1 MGAIPLSSVKGD
13 VAVGRNVDIGGDVDI
28 KGHIHAG
35 HNLTV
40 DGWLDA
46 PNVKGPSKG
55 LFPSETAMKG
65 AYPLPE
71 PGWWALVGDTLPAD
85 VWCVVDGEWTA
96 TGKKSGNLTVA
107 NLTLDARIDEVKKAV
122 DLTTAALDALVSGDT
137 SDAIDNYNEIIKFLE
152 GFRDDETLAGTL
164 KTLRDTAEEAHTRLS
179 AGLSAAL
186 PRIVSIADIDTMGT
200 DGSAEALRNF
210 MRELIRTG
218 PAHTRYALVNGNY
231 IAGVLEIFS
240 DNSLHCITQVLETHQ
255 SVEDGVLLPNG
266 HDDGRIRRW
275 WRTMNFA
282 GNSQSGL
289 TAGVWT
295 PWRECEPEGLREDL
309 TEHKTQYRDLVHRVE
324 GIISRANRIMDFN
337 GFVTRV
343 EDVPTNDANAVYWVT
358 SVGGFRS
365 GLAPDDPTL
374 RELSDYNNEAGEGRY
389 DRLFRCDNE
398 LYMVSD
404 DKLVG
409 YCNDD
414 DLEYLRMALE
424 QRLDTTDKAVDTI
437 SKNLASKPWRGDLNV
452 LPFDGTVDSE
462 FTLTQNGAEWEGKT
476 VYVSLAHG
484 FATVAP
490 YWNVSSG
497 TAQPAGYRVGYLPEY
512 TEGSTVL
519 DRRPRADRVYVCDG
533 MVYVPSGNTI
543 APVCT
548 AASLTSAVSQL
559 RASIEKNRQTISSVQ
574 TEMYGLLDEC
584 PWRGDLGVYPL
595 AGTVFNAQASTDSME
610 AWRLYYDA
618 NDHRVAMLDDE
629 TGEVTYPEG
638 PNTVMHGIAAGN
650 QEALFII
657 VGGGIC
663 RITGAGLVFLVDEDE
678 IKSVRTE
685 ITGVKESLTEH
696 KAQYRDLVHRVEGI
710 ISRADRIMDFDGI
723 VARVEEVPT
732 NNANAVYWVTSV
744 GGFRSGLAPDDPTLR
759 ELSDYNL
766 DDVHGEGRNDRLFRL
781 GNDLYMVN
789 DESADNL
796 VRYCHDILRG
806 ELERN
811 IDGVAG
817 RVEELETG
825 HVPSNQYYALCESLF
840 GRDFTLVA
848 NEKVRGLW
856 AYDRNTRRYSFD
868 RLTNITR
875 PQMDAA
881 LLAAPLMFRAAHQA
895 GDFAL
900 PGLRFCVIPYGT
912 TLAAGMFADSEVE
925 EAVFPGTFNNYPSIS
940 GTPNLFDGAAKLR
953 YVVGYLNV
961 RWAAE
966 GSMQTFRGCSALE
979 EIRIFK
985 LTQNIS
991 FSDSPNLSMESLQYL
1006 VDNASNAS
1014 SIFVGLH
1021 ADCYARLTEEVRA
1034 AANEKGISFGI
1045 V

>member
-1 MGAIPLSSVKGD
+1 MA
-13 VAVGRNVDIGGDVDI
+13 
-28 KGHIHAG
+28 
-35 HNLTV
+35 LTIQ
-40 DGWLDA
+40 
-46 PNVKGPSKG
+46 
-55 LFPSETAMKG
+55 
-65 AYPLPE
+65 
-71 PGWWALVGDTLPAD
+71 DTLPTLIQRIETAED
-85 VWCVVDGEWTA
+85 PGSVTNVMVAMALSGLLNKINDGKT
-96 TGKKSGNLTVA
+96 
-107 NLTLDARIDEVKKAV
+107 
-122 DLTTAALDALVSGDT
+122 ALDALVSGDT
-137 SDAIDNYNEIIKFLE
+137 SSAIDNYNEIIKFLE

-164 KTLRDTAEEAHTRLS
+164 KNLSDMAGERTEEIHAQ
-179 AGLSAAL
+179 
-186 PRIVSIADIDTMGT
+186 
-200 DGSAEALRNF
+200 
-210 MRELIRTG
+210 
-218 PAHTRYALVNGNY
+218 LV
-231 IAGVLEIFS
+231 
-240 DNSLHCITQVLETHQ
+240 
-255 SVEDGVLLPNG
+255 
-266 HDDGRIRRW
+266 
-275 WRTMNFA
+275 
-282 GNSQSGL
+282 
-289 TAGVWT
+289 
-295 PWRECEPEGLREDL
+295 
-309 TEHKTQYRDLVHRVE
+309 EHKGRYNELVRRVD
-324 GIISRANRIMDFN
+324 GIVSRANRIMDFD
-337 GFVTRV
+337 GIVARI
-343 EDVPTNDANAVYWVT
+343 EDVPTNNGDAVYWVN

-365 GLAPDDPTL
+365 GRAPDDPTL
-374 RELSDYNNEAGEGRY
+374 RELGDYNNEAGEGRY

-414 DLEYLRMALE
+414 DLEYLRGAFD
-424 QRLDTTDKAVDTI
+424 QRLDTTDKAVDTV
-437 SKNLASKPWRGDLNV
+437 SKGLASKPWRGDLKV

-462 FTLTQNGAEWEGKT
+462 FTLAQNGAEWEGKT

-484 FATVAP
+484 FATVTP

-584 PWRGDLGVYPL
+584 PWRGDLAVYPL

-629 TGEVTYPEG
+629 TSEVTYPQG
-638 PNTVMHGIAAGN
+638 PNNVMHGIAAGN
-650 QEALFII
+650 QEALFILN
-657 VGGGIC
+657 GELC
-663 RITGAGLVFLVDEDE
+663 HITNGGLVFLVDGDE
-678 IKSVRTE
+678 IE
-685 ITGVKESLTEH
+685 AMKEDATAL
-696 KAQYRDLVHRVEGI
+696 
-710 ISRADRIMDFDGI
+710 
-723 VARVEEVPT
+723 
-732 NNANAVYWVTSV
+732 
-744 GGFRSGLAPDDPTLR
+744 
-759 ELSDYNL
+759 
-766 DDVHGEGRNDRLFRL
+766 
-781 GNDLYMVN
+781 
-789 DESADNL
+789 
-796 VRYCHDILRG
+796 
-806 ELERN
+806 
-811 IDGVAG
+811 AG
-817 RVEELETG
+817 RVTDLETG

-856 AYDRNTRRYSFD
+856 AYDRKTKKYSFD
-868 RLTNITR
+868 RLTDITR

-895 GDFAL
+895 GDFAM

-1006 VDNASNAS
+1006 VDNASNTS

>member
-1 MGAIPLSSVKGD
+1 MTENEKQSIISSVLSSLQTNARSIEQLTPVTSLTDGDKFEISGGKSVTFSVIKGLVQTLMSPEFD
-13 VAVGRNVDIGGDVDI
+13 NIMALINVAV
-28 KGHIHAG
+28 
-35 HNLTV
+35 
-40 DGWLDA
+40 
-46 PNVKGPSKG
+46 
-55 LFPSETAMKG
+55 
-65 AYPLPE
+65 
-71 PGWWALVGDTLPAD
+71 
-85 VWCVVDGEWTA
+85 
-96 TGKKSGNLTVA
+96 KSNDST
-107 NLTLDARIDEVKKAV
+107 RK
-122 DLTTAALDALVSGDT
+122 ALDALVSGDT
-137 SDAIDNYNEIIKFLE
+137 SSAIDNYNEIIKFLE

-200 DGSAEALRNF
+200 DGSAEALRKF
-210 MRELIRTG
+210 MRELSRTG
-218 PAHTRYALVNGNY
+218 PAHTRYALVNRNY

-240 DNSLHCITQVLETHQ
+240 DNSLNGITQVLETHQ
-255 SVEDGVLLPNG
+255 SVEDGVLQPNA
-266 HDDGRIRRW
+266 HDAGSIHRW

-289 TAGVWT
+289 KAGEWT

-309 TEHKTQYRDLVHRVE
+309 T
-324 GIISRANRIMDFN
+324 
-337 GFVTRV
+337 
-343 EDVPTNDANAVYWVT
+343 
-358 SVGGFRS
+358 
-365 GLAPDDPTL
+365 TL
-374 RELSDYNNEAGEGRY
+374 RGELQ
-389 DRLFRCDNE
+389 
-398 LYMVSD
+398 
-404 DKLVG
+404 
-409 YCNDD
+409 
-414 DLEYLRMALE
+414 
-424 QRLDTTDKAVDTI
+424 QRLDAADKAVDTV
-437 SKNLASKPWRGDLNV
+437 SKGLASKPWRGDLKL

-462 FTLTQNGAEWEGKT
+462 FTLAQNGAEWEGKT
-476 VYVSLAHG
+476 VYVDLAHG
-484 FATVAP
+484 CATVMP

-533 MVYVPSGNTI
+533 MVYVPSGNAI
-543 APVCT
+543 VPVCT

-618 NDHRVAMLDDE
+618 DDHRVAMLDDE
-629 TGEVTYPEG
+629 TSEVTYPQG
-638 PNTVMHGIAAGN
+638 PNNVMHGIAAGN
-650 QEALFII
+650 QEALFILN
-657 VGGGIC
+657 GELC
-663 RITGAGLVFLVDEDE
+663 HITNGGLVFLVDGDE
-678 IKSVRTE
+678 IE
-685 ITGVKESLTEH
+685 AMKEDATAL
-696 KAQYRDLVHRVEGI
+696 
-710 ISRADRIMDFDGI
+710 
-723 VARVEEVPT
+723 
-732 NNANAVYWVTSV
+732 
-744 GGFRSGLAPDDPTLR
+744 
-759 ELSDYNL
+759 
-766 DDVHGEGRNDRLFRL
+766 
-781 GNDLYMVN
+781 
-789 DESADNL
+789 
-796 VRYCHDILRG
+796 
-806 ELERN
+806 
-811 IDGVAG
+811 AG
-817 RVEELETG
+817 RVTDLETG

-991 FSDSPNLSMESLQYL
+991 FSDSPNLSMETLQYL
-1006 VDNASNAS
+1006 VDNASNTS

>member
-1 MGAIPLSSVKGD
+1 MTENEKQSIISSVLSSLQTNARSIEQLTPVTSLTDGDKFEISGGKSVTFSVIKGLVQTLMSPEFD
-13 VAVGRNVDIGGDVDI
+13 NIMALINVAV
-28 KGHIHAG
+28 
-35 HNLTV
+35 
-40 DGWLDA
+40 
-46 PNVKGPSKG
+46 
-55 LFPSETAMKG
+55 
-65 AYPLPE
+65 
-71 PGWWALVGDTLPAD
+71 
-85 VWCVVDGEWTA
+85 
-96 TGKKSGNLTVA
+96 KSNDST
-107 NLTLDARIDEVKKAV
+107 RK
-122 DLTTAALDALVSGDT
+122 ALDALVSGDT
-137 SDAIDNYNEIIKFLE
+137 SSAIDNYNEIIKFLE

-200 DGSAEALRNF
+200 DGSAEALRKF
-210 MRELIRTG
+210 MRELSRTG
-218 PAHTRYALVNGNY
+218 PAHTRYALVNRNY

-240 DNSLHCITQVLETHQ
+240 DNSLNGITQVLETHQ
-255 SVEDGVLLPNG
+255 SVEDGVLQPNA
-266 HDDGRIRRW
+266 HDAGSIHRW

-289 TAGVWT
+289 KAGEWT

-309 TEHKTQYRDLVHRVE
+309 T
-324 GIISRANRIMDFN
+324 
-337 GFVTRV
+337 
-343 EDVPTNDANAVYWVT
+343 
-358 SVGGFRS
+358 
-365 GLAPDDPTL
+365 TL
-374 RELSDYNNEAGEGRY
+374 RGELQ
-389 DRLFRCDNE
+389 
-398 LYMVSD
+398 
-404 DKLVG
+404 
-409 YCNDD
+409 
-414 DLEYLRMALE
+414 
-424 QRLDTTDKAVDTI
+424 QRLDAADKAVDTV
-437 SKNLASKPWRGDLNV
+437 SKGLASKPWRGDLKL

-462 FTLTQNGAEWEGKT
+462 FTLAQNGAEWEGKT
-476 VYVSLAHG
+476 VYVDLAHG
-484 FATVAP
+484 FATVMP

-533 MVYVPSGNTI
+533 MVYVPSGNAI
-543 APVCT
+543 VPVCT

-618 NDHRVAMLDDE
+618 DDHRVAMLDDE
-629 TGEVTYPEG
+629 TSEVTYPQG
-638 PNTVMHGIAAGN
+638 PNNVMHGIAAGN
-650 QEALFII
+650 QEALFILN
-657 VGGGIC
+657 GELC
-663 RITGAGLVFLVDEDE
+663 HITNGGLVFLVDGDE
-678 IKSVRTE
+678 IE
-685 ITGVKESLTEH
+685 AMKEDATAL
-696 KAQYRDLVHRVEGI
+696 
-710 ISRADRIMDFDGI
+710 
-723 VARVEEVPT
+723 
-732 NNANAVYWVTSV
+732 
-744 GGFRSGLAPDDPTLR
+744 
-759 ELSDYNL
+759 
-766 DDVHGEGRNDRLFRL
+766 
-781 GNDLYMVN
+781 
-789 DESADNL
+789 
-796 VRYCHDILRG
+796 
-806 ELERN
+806 
-811 IDGVAG
+811 AG
-817 RVEELETG
+817 RVTDLETG

-991 FSDSPNLSMESLQYL
+991 FSDSPNLSMETLQYL
-1006 VDNASNAS
+1006 VDNASNTS

>member
-1 MGAIPLSSVKGD
+1 MA
-13 VAVGRNVDIGGDVDI
+13 
-28 KGHIHAG
+28 
-35 HNLTV
+35 LTIQ
-40 DGWLDA
+40 
-46 PNVKGPSKG
+46 
-55 LFPSETAMKG
+55 
-65 AYPLPE
+65 
-71 PGWWALVGDTLPAD
+71 DTLPTLIQRIETAED
-85 VWCVVDGEWTA
+85 PGSVTNVMVAMALSGLLNKINDGKT
-96 TGKKSGNLTVA
+96 
-107 NLTLDARIDEVKKAV
+107 
-122 DLTTAALDALVSGDT
+122 ALDALVSGDT
-137 SDAIDNYNEIIKFLE
+137 SSAIDNYNEIIKFLE

-164 KTLRDTAEEAHTRLS
+164 KNLSDMAGERTEEIHAQ
-179 AGLSAAL
+179 
-186 PRIVSIADIDTMGT
+186 
-200 DGSAEALRNF
+200 
-210 MRELIRTG
+210 
-218 PAHTRYALVNGNY
+218 LV
-231 IAGVLEIFS
+231 
-240 DNSLHCITQVLETHQ
+240 
-255 SVEDGVLLPNG
+255 
-266 HDDGRIRRW
+266 
-275 WRTMNFA
+275 
-282 GNSQSGL
+282 
-289 TAGVWT
+289 
-295 PWRECEPEGLREDL
+295 
-309 TEHKTQYRDLVHRVE
+309 EHKGRYNELVRRVD
-324 GIISRANRIMDFN
+324 GIVSRANRIMDFD
-337 GFVTRV
+337 GIVARI
-343 EDVPTNDANAVYWVT
+343 EDVPTNNGDAVYWVN

-365 GLAPDDPTL
+365 GRAPDDPTL
-374 RELSDYNNEAGEGRY
+374 RELGDYNNEAGEGRY

-414 DLEYLRMALE
+414 DLEYLRGAFD
-424 QRLDTTDKAVDTI
+424 QRLDTTDKAVDTV
-437 SKNLASKPWRGDLNV
+437 SKGLASKPWRGDLKV

-462 FTLTQNGAEWEGKT
+462 FTLAQNGAEWEGKT

-484 FATVAP
+484 FATVTP

-548 AASLTSAVSQL
+548 AASLSSAVSQL

-584 PWRGDLGVYPL
+584 PWRGDLAVYPL

-629 TGEVTYPEG
+629 TSEVTYPQG
-638 PNTVMHGIAAGN
+638 PNNVMHGIAAGN
-650 QEALFII
+650 QEALFILN
-657 VGGGIC
+657 GELC
-663 RITGAGLVFLVDEDE
+663 HITNGGLVFLVDGDE
-678 IKSVRTE
+678 IE
-685 ITGVKESLTEH
+685 AMKEDATAL
-696 KAQYRDLVHRVEGI
+696 
-710 ISRADRIMDFDGI
+710 
-723 VARVEEVPT
+723 
-732 NNANAVYWVTSV
+732 
-744 GGFRSGLAPDDPTLR
+744 
-759 ELSDYNL
+759 
-766 DDVHGEGRNDRLFRL
+766 
-781 GNDLYMVN
+781 
-789 DESADNL
+789 
-796 VRYCHDILRG
+796 
-806 ELERN
+806 
-811 IDGVAG
+811 AG
-817 RVEELETG
+817 RVTDLETG

>member
-1 MGAIPLSSVKGD
+1 MSSVKGD

-533 MVYVPSGNTI
+533 QVYVPSGNTI

-548 AASLTSAVSQL
+548 AASLSSAVSQL

-584 PWRGDLGVYPL
+584 PWRGDLAVYPL

-629 TGEVTYPEG
+629 TSEVTYPQG
-638 PNTVMHGIAAGN
+638 PNNVMHGIAAGN
-650 QEALFII
+650 QEALFILN
-657 VGGGIC
+657 GELC
-663 RITGAGLVFLVDEDE
+663 HITNGGLVFLVDGDE
-678 IKSVRTE
+678 IE
-685 ITGVKESLTEH
+685 AMKEDATAL
-696 KAQYRDLVHRVEGI
+696 
-710 ISRADRIMDFDGI
+710 
-723 VARVEEVPT
+723 
-732 NNANAVYWVTSV
+732 
-744 GGFRSGLAPDDPTLR
+744 
-759 ELSDYNL
+759 
-766 DDVHGEGRNDRLFRL
+766 
-781 GNDLYMVN
+781 
-789 DESADNL
+789 
-796 VRYCHDILRG
+796 
-806 ELERN
+806 
-811 IDGVAG
+811 AG
-817 RVEELETG
+817 RVTDLETG

>member
-1 MGAIPLSSVKGD
+1 MTENEKQSIISSVLSSLQTNARSIEQLTPVTSLTDGDKFEISGGKSVTFSVIKGLVQTLMSPEFDNIMALID
-13 VAVGRNVDIGGDVDI
+13 VAV
-28 KGHIHAG
+28 
-35 HNLTV
+35 
-40 DGWLDA
+40 
-46 PNVKGPSKG
+46 
-55 LFPSETAMKG
+55 
-65 AYPLPE
+65 
-71 PGWWALVGDTLPAD
+71 
-85 VWCVVDGEWTA
+85 
-96 TGKKSGNLTVA
+96 KSNDST
-107 NLTLDARIDEVKKAV
+107 RK
-122 DLTTAALDALVSGDT
+122 ALDALVSGDT
-137 SDAIDNYNEIIKFLE
+137 SSAIDNYNEIIKFLE

-255 SVEDGVLLPNG
+255 SVEDGVLQPNA
-266 HDDGRIRRW
+266 HDAGSIHRW

-289 TAGVWT
+289 KAGEWT

-309 TEHKTQYRDLVHRVE
+309 T
-324 GIISRANRIMDFN
+324 
-337 GFVTRV
+337 
-343 EDVPTNDANAVYWVT
+343 
-358 SVGGFRS
+358 
-365 GLAPDDPTL
+365 TL
-374 RELSDYNNEAGEGRY
+374 RGELQ
-389 DRLFRCDNE
+389 
-398 LYMVSD
+398 
-404 DKLVG
+404 
-409 YCNDD
+409 
-414 DLEYLRMALE
+414 
-424 QRLDTTDKAVDTI
+424 QRLDAADKAVDTV
-437 SKNLASKPWRGDLNV
+437 SKGLASKPWRGDLKL

-462 FTLTQNGAEWEGKT
+462 FTLAQNGAEWEGKT
-476 VYVSLAHG
+476 VYVDLAHG
-484 FATVAP
+484 FATVMP

-533 MVYVPSGNTI
+533 MVYVPSGNAI
-543 APVCT
+543 VPVCT

-618 NDHRVAMLDDE
+618 DDHRVAMLDDE
-629 TGEVTYPEG
+629 TSEVTYPQG
-638 PNTVMHGIAAGN
+638 PNNVMHGIAAGN
-650 QEALFII
+650 QEALFILN
-657 VGGGIC
+657 GELC
-663 RITGAGLVFLVDEDE
+663 HITNGGLVFLVDGDE
-678 IKSVRTE
+678 IE
-685 ITGVKESLTEH
+685 AMKEDATAL
-696 KAQYRDLVHRVEGI
+696 
-710 ISRADRIMDFDGI
+710 
-723 VARVEEVPT
+723 
-732 NNANAVYWVTSV
+732 
-744 GGFRSGLAPDDPTLR
+744 
-759 ELSDYNL
+759 
-766 DDVHGEGRNDRLFRL
+766 
-781 GNDLYMVN
+781 
-789 DESADNL
+789 
-796 VRYCHDILRG
+796 
-806 ELERN
+806 
-811 IDGVAG
+811 AG
-817 RVEELETG
+817 RVTDLETG

-848 NEKVRGLW
+848 NDKVRGLW
-856 AYDRNTRRYSFD
+856 AYDSKTRRYSFD

-991 FSDSPNLSMESLQYL
+991 FSDSPNLSMETLQYL
-1006 VDNASNAS
+1006 VDNASNTS

>member
-1 MGAIPLSSVKGD
+1 MA
-13 VAVGRNVDIGGDVDI
+13 
-28 KGHIHAG
+28 
-35 HNLTV
+35 LTIQ
-40 DGWLDA
+40 
-46 PNVKGPSKG
+46 
-55 LFPSETAMKG
+55 
-65 AYPLPE
+65 
-71 PGWWALVGDTLPAD
+71 DTLPTLIQRIETAED
-85 VWCVVDGEWTA
+85 PGSVTNVMVAMALSGLLNKINDGKT
-96 TGKKSGNLTVA
+96 
-107 NLTLDARIDEVKKAV
+107 
-122 DLTTAALDALVSGDT
+122 ALDALVSGDT
-137 SDAIDNYNEIIKFLE
+137 SSAIDNYNEIIKFLE

-164 KTLRDTAEEAHTRLS
+164 KNLSDMAGERTEEIHAQ
-179 AGLSAAL
+179 
-186 PRIVSIADIDTMGT
+186 
-200 DGSAEALRNF
+200 
-210 MRELIRTG
+210 
-218 PAHTRYALVNGNY
+218 LV
-231 IAGVLEIFS
+231 
-240 DNSLHCITQVLETHQ
+240 
-255 SVEDGVLLPNG
+255 
-266 HDDGRIRRW
+266 
-275 WRTMNFA
+275 
-282 GNSQSGL
+282 
-289 TAGVWT
+289 
-295 PWRECEPEGLREDL
+295 
-309 TEHKTQYRDLVHRVE
+309 EHKGRYNELVRRVD
-324 GIISRANRIMDFN
+324 GIVSRANRIMDFD
-337 GFVTRV
+337 GIVARI
-343 EDVPTNDANAVYWVT
+343 EDVPTNNGDAVYWVN

-365 GLAPDDPTL
+365 GRAPDDPTL
-374 RELSDYNNEAGEGRY
+374 RELGDYNNEAGEGRY

-414 DLEYLRMALE
+414 DLEYLRGAFD
-424 QRLDTTDKAVDTI
+424 QRLDTTDKAVDTV
-437 SKNLASKPWRGDLNV
+437 SKGLASKPWRGDLKV

-462 FTLTQNGAEWEGKT
+462 FTLAQNGAEWEGKT

-484 FATVAP
+484 FATVTP

-584 PWRGDLGVYPL
+584 PWRGDLAVYPL

-629 TGEVTYPEG
+629 TSEVTYPQG
-638 PNTVMHGIAAGN
+638 PNNVMHGIAAGN
-650 QEALFII
+650 QEALFILN
-657 VGGGIC
+657 GELC
-663 RITGAGLVFLVDEDE
+663 HITNGGLVFLVDGDE
-678 IKSVRTE
+678 IE
-685 ITGVKESLTEH
+685 AMKEDATAL
-696 KAQYRDLVHRVEGI
+696 
-710 ISRADRIMDFDGI
+710 
-723 VARVEEVPT
+723 
-732 NNANAVYWVTSV
+732 
-744 GGFRSGLAPDDPTLR
+744 
-759 ELSDYNL
+759 
-766 DDVHGEGRNDRLFRL
+766 
-781 GNDLYMVN
+781 
-789 DESADNL
+789 
-796 VRYCHDILRG
+796 
-806 ELERN
+806 
-811 IDGVAG
+811 AG
-817 RVEELETG
+817 RVTDLETG

>member
-1 MGAIPLSSVKGD
+1 MA
-13 VAVGRNVDIGGDVDI
+13 
-28 KGHIHAG
+28 
-35 HNLTV
+35 LTIQ
-40 DGWLDA
+40 
-46 PNVKGPSKG
+46 
-55 LFPSETAMKG
+55 
-65 AYPLPE
+65 
-71 PGWWALVGDTLPAD
+71 DTLPTLIQRIETAED
-85 VWCVVDGEWTA
+85 PGSVTNVMVAMALSGLLNKINDGKT
-96 TGKKSGNLTVA
+96 
-107 NLTLDARIDEVKKAV
+107 
-122 DLTTAALDALVSGDT
+122 ALDALVSGDT
-137 SDAIDNYNEIIKFLE
+137 SSAIDNYNEIIKFLE

-164 KTLRDTAEEAHTRLS
+164 KNLSDMAGERTEEIHAQ
-179 AGLSAAL
+179 
-186 PRIVSIADIDTMGT
+186 
-200 DGSAEALRNF
+200 
-210 MRELIRTG
+210 
-218 PAHTRYALVNGNY
+218 LV
-231 IAGVLEIFS
+231 
-240 DNSLHCITQVLETHQ
+240 
-255 SVEDGVLLPNG
+255 
-266 HDDGRIRRW
+266 
-275 WRTMNFA
+275 
-282 GNSQSGL
+282 
-289 TAGVWT
+289 
-295 PWRECEPEGLREDL
+295 
-309 TEHKTQYRDLVHRVE
+309 EHKGRYNELVRRVD
-324 GIISRANRIMDFN
+324 GIVSRANRIMDFD
-337 GFVTRV
+337 GIVARI
-343 EDVPTNDANAVYWVT
+343 EDVPTNNGDAVYWVN

-365 GLAPDDPTL
+365 GRAPDDPTL
-374 RELSDYNNEAGEGRY
+374 RELGDYNNEAGEGRY

-414 DLEYLRMALE
+414 DLEYLRGAFD
-424 QRLDTTDKAVDTI
+424 QRLDTTDKAVDTV
-437 SKNLASKPWRGDLNV
+437 SKGLASKPWRGDLKV

-462 FTLTQNGAEWEGKT
+462 FTLAQNGAEWEGKT

-584 PWRGDLGVYPL
+584 PWRGDLAVYPL

-629 TGEVTYPEG
+629 TSEVTYPQG
-638 PNTVMHGIAAGN
+638 PNNVMHGIAAGN
-650 QEALFII
+650 QEALFILN
-657 VGGGIC
+657 GELC
-663 RITGAGLVFLVDEDE
+663 HITNGGLVFLVDGDE
-678 IKSVRTE
+678 IE
-685 ITGVKESLTEH
+685 AMKEDATAL
-696 KAQYRDLVHRVEGI
+696 
-710 ISRADRIMDFDGI
+710 
-723 VARVEEVPT
+723 
-732 NNANAVYWVTSV
+732 
-744 GGFRSGLAPDDPTLR
+744 
-759 ELSDYNL
+759 
-766 DDVHGEGRNDRLFRL
+766 
-781 GNDLYMVN
+781 
-789 DESADNL
+789 
-796 VRYCHDILRG
+796 
-806 ELERN
+806 
-811 IDGVAG
+811 AG
-817 RVEELETG
+817 RVTDLETG

-895 GDFAL
+895 GDFAM

-1006 VDNASNAS
+1006 VDNASNTS

>member
-1 MGAIPLSSVKGD
+1 MTENEKQSIISSVLSSLQTNARSIEQLTPVTSLTDGDKFEISGGKSVTFSVIKGLVQTLMSPEFD
-13 VAVGRNVDIGGDVDI
+13 NIMALINVAV
-28 KGHIHAG
+28 
-35 HNLTV
+35 
-40 DGWLDA
+40 
-46 PNVKGPSKG
+46 
-55 LFPSETAMKG
+55 
-65 AYPLPE
+65 
-71 PGWWALVGDTLPAD
+71 
-85 VWCVVDGEWTA
+85 
-96 TGKKSGNLTVA
+96 KSNDST
-107 NLTLDARIDEVKKAV
+107 RK
-122 DLTTAALDALVSGDT
+122 ALDALVSGDT
-137 SDAIDNYNEIIKFLE
+137 SSAIDNYNEIIKFLE

-200 DGSAEALRNF
+200 DGSAEALRKF
-210 MRELIRTG
+210 MRELSRTG
-218 PAHTRYALVNGNY
+218 PAHTRYALVNRNY

-240 DNSLHCITQVLETHQ
+240 DNSLNGITQVLETHQ
-255 SVEDGVLLPNG
+255 SVEDGVLQPNA
-266 HDDGRIRRW
+266 HDAGSIHRW

-289 TAGVWT
+289 KAGEWT

-309 TEHKTQYRDLVHRVE
+309 T
-324 GIISRANRIMDFN
+324 
-337 GFVTRV
+337 
-343 EDVPTNDANAVYWVT
+343 
-358 SVGGFRS
+358 
-365 GLAPDDPTL
+365 TL
-374 RELSDYNNEAGEGRY
+374 RGELQ
-389 DRLFRCDNE
+389 
-398 LYMVSD
+398 
-404 DKLVG
+404 
-409 YCNDD
+409 
-414 DLEYLRMALE
+414 
-424 QRLDTTDKAVDTI
+424 QRLDAADKAVDTV
-437 SKNLASKPWRGDLNV
+437 SKGLASKPWRGDLKL

-462 FTLTQNGAEWEGKT
+462 FTLAQNGAEWEGKT
-476 VYVSLAHG
+476 VYVDLAHG
-484 FATVAP
+484 FATVMP

-512 TEGSTVL
+512 TEGTTVL

-533 MVYVPSGNTI
+533 QVYVPSGNTI

-548 AASLTSAVSQL
+548 AASLSSAVSQL

-618 NDHRVAMLDDE
+618 DDHRVAMLDDE
-629 TGEVTYPEG
+629 TSEVTYPQG
-638 PNTVMHGIAAGN
+638 PNNVMHGIAAGN
-650 QEALFII
+650 QEALFILN
-657 VGGGIC
+657 GELC
-663 RITGAGLVFLVDEDE
+663 HITNGGLVFLVDGDE
-678 IKSVRTE
+678 IE
-685 ITGVKESLTEH
+685 AMKEDATAL
-696 KAQYRDLVHRVEGI
+696 
-710 ISRADRIMDFDGI
+710 
-723 VARVEEVPT
+723 
-732 NNANAVYWVTSV
+732 
-744 GGFRSGLAPDDPTLR
+744 
-759 ELSDYNL
+759 
-766 DDVHGEGRNDRLFRL
+766 
-781 GNDLYMVN
+781 
-789 DESADNL
+789 
-796 VRYCHDILRG
+796 
-806 ELERN
+806 
-811 IDGVAG
+811 AG
-817 RVEELETG
+817 RVTDLETG

-991 FSDSPNLSMESLQYL
+991 FSDSPNLSMETLQYL
-1006 VDNASNAS
+1006 VDNASNTS

>member
-1 MGAIPLSSVKGD
+1 MA
-13 VAVGRNVDIGGDVDI
+13 
-28 KGHIHAG
+28 
-35 HNLTV
+35 LTIQ
-40 DGWLDA
+40 
-46 PNVKGPSKG
+46 
-55 LFPSETAMKG
+55 
-65 AYPLPE
+65 
-71 PGWWALVGDTLPAD
+71 DTLPTLIQRIETAED
-85 VWCVVDGEWTA
+85 PGSVTNVMVAMALSGLLNKINDGKT
-96 TGKKSGNLTVA
+96 
-107 NLTLDARIDEVKKAV
+107 
-122 DLTTAALDALVSGDT
+122 ALDALVSGDT
-137 SDAIDNYNEIIKFLE
+137 SSAIDNYNEIIKFLE

-164 KTLRDTAEEAHTRLS
+164 KNLSDMAGERTEEIHAQ
-179 AGLSAAL
+179 
-186 PRIVSIADIDTMGT
+186 
-200 DGSAEALRNF
+200 
-210 MRELIRTG
+210 
-218 PAHTRYALVNGNY
+218 LV
-231 IAGVLEIFS
+231 
-240 DNSLHCITQVLETHQ
+240 
-255 SVEDGVLLPNG
+255 
-266 HDDGRIRRW
+266 
-275 WRTMNFA
+275 
-282 GNSQSGL
+282 
-289 TAGVWT
+289 
-295 PWRECEPEGLREDL
+295 
-309 TEHKTQYRDLVHRVE
+309 EHKGRYNELVRRVD
-324 GIISRANRIMDFN
+324 GIVSRANRIMDFD
-337 GFVTRV
+337 GIVARI
-343 EDVPTNDANAVYWVT
+343 EDVPTNNGDAVYWVN

-365 GLAPDDPTL
+365 GRAPDDPTL
-374 RELSDYNNEAGEGRY
+374 RELGDYNNEAGEGRY

-414 DLEYLRMALE
+414 DLEYLRGAFD
-424 QRLDTTDKAVDTI
+424 QRLDTTDKAVDTV
-437 SKNLASKPWRGDLNV
+437 SKGLASKPWRGDLKV

-533 MVYVPSGNTI
+533 QVYVPSGNTI

-548 AASLTSAVSQL
+548 AASLSSAVSQL

-629 TGEVTYPEG
+629 TSEVTYPQG
-638 PNTVMHGIAAGN
+638 PNNVMHGIAAGN
-650 QEALFII
+650 QEALFILN
-657 VGGGIC
+657 GELC
-663 RITGAGLVFLVDEDE
+663 HITNGGLVFLVDGDE
-678 IKSVRTE
+678 IE
-685 ITGVKESLTEH
+685 AMKEDATAL
-696 KAQYRDLVHRVEGI
+696 
-710 ISRADRIMDFDGI
+710 
-723 VARVEEVPT
+723 
-732 NNANAVYWVTSV
+732 
-744 GGFRSGLAPDDPTLR
+744 
-759 ELSDYNL
+759 
-766 DDVHGEGRNDRLFRL
+766 
-781 GNDLYMVN
+781 
-789 DESADNL
+789 
-796 VRYCHDILRG
+796 
-806 ELERN
+806 
-811 IDGVAG
+811 AG
-817 RVEELETG
+817 RVTDLETG

-856 AYDRNTRRYSFD
+856 AYDRKTKKYSFD
-868 RLTNITR
+868 RLTDITR

-895 GDFAL
+895 GDFAM

-1006 VDNASNAS
+1006 VDNASNTS

>member
-1 MGAIPLSSVKGD
+1 MTENEKQSIISSVLSSLQTNARSIEQLTPVTSLTDGDKFEISGGKSVTFSVIKGLVQTLMSPEFD
-13 VAVGRNVDIGGDVDI
+13 NIMALINVAV
-28 KGHIHAG
+28 
-35 HNLTV
+35 
-40 DGWLDA
+40 
-46 PNVKGPSKG
+46 
-55 LFPSETAMKG
+55 
-65 AYPLPE
+65 
-71 PGWWALVGDTLPAD
+71 
-85 VWCVVDGEWTA
+85 
-96 TGKKSGNLTVA
+96 KSNDST
-107 NLTLDARIDEVKKAV
+107 RK
-122 DLTTAALDALVSGDT
+122 ALDALVSGDT
-137 SDAIDNYNEIIKFLE
+137 SSAIDNYNEIIKFLE

-200 DGSAEALRNF
+200 DGSAEALRKF
-210 MRELIRTG
+210 MRELSRTG
-218 PAHTRYALVNGNY
+218 PAHTRYALVNRNY

-240 DNSLHCITQVLETHQ
+240 DNSLNGITQVLETHQ
-255 SVEDGVLLPNG
+255 SVEDGVLQPNA
-266 HDDGRIRRW
+266 HDAGSIHRW

-289 TAGVWT
+289 KAGEWT

-309 TEHKTQYRDLVHRVE
+309 T
-324 GIISRANRIMDFN
+324 
-337 GFVTRV
+337 
-343 EDVPTNDANAVYWVT
+343 
-358 SVGGFRS
+358 
-365 GLAPDDPTL
+365 TL
-374 RELSDYNNEAGEGRY
+374 RGELQ
-389 DRLFRCDNE
+389 
-398 LYMVSD
+398 
-404 DKLVG
+404 
-409 YCNDD
+409 
-414 DLEYLRMALE
+414 
-424 QRLDTTDKAVDTI
+424 QRLDAADKAVDTV
-437 SKNLASKPWRGDLNV
+437 SKGLASKPWRGDLKL

-462 FTLTQNGAEWEGKT
+462 FTLAQNGAEWEGKT
-476 VYVSLAHG
+476 VYVDLAHG

-512 TEGSTVL
+512 TEGTTVL

-533 MVYVPSGNTI
+533 QVYVPSGNAI
-543 APVCT
+543 VPVCT
-548 AASLTSAVSQL
+548 AASLSSAVSQL

-618 NDHRVAMLDDE
+618 DDHRVAMLDDE
-629 TGEVTYPEG
+629 TSEVTYPQG
-638 PNTVMHGIAAGN
+638 PNNVMHGIAAGN
-650 QEALFII
+650 QEALFILN
-657 VGGGIC
+657 GELC
-663 RITGAGLVFLVDEDE
+663 HITNGGLVFLVDGDE
-678 IKSVRTE
+678 IE
-685 ITGVKESLTEH
+685 AMKEDATAL
-696 KAQYRDLVHRVEGI
+696 
-710 ISRADRIMDFDGI
+710 
-723 VARVEEVPT
+723 
-732 NNANAVYWVTSV
+732 
-744 GGFRSGLAPDDPTLR
+744 
-759 ELSDYNL
+759 
-766 DDVHGEGRNDRLFRL
+766 
-781 GNDLYMVN
+781 
-789 DESADNL
+789 
-796 VRYCHDILRG
+796 
-806 ELERN
+806 
-811 IDGVAG
+811 AG
-817 RVEELETG
+817 RVTDLETG

-991 FSDSPNLSMESLQYL
+991 FSDSPNLSMETLQYL
-1006 VDNASNAS
+1006 VDNASNTS

>member
-533 MVYVPSGNTI
+533 QVYVPSGNTI

-548 AASLTSAVSQL
+548 AASLSSAVSQL

-584 PWRGDLGVYPL
+584 PWRGDLAVYPL

-629 TGEVTYPEG
+629 TSEVTYPQG
-638 PNTVMHGIAAGN
+638 PNNVMHGIAAGN
-650 QEALFII
+650 QEALFILN
-657 VGGGIC
+657 GELC
-663 RITGAGLVFLVDEDE
+663 HITNGGLVFLVDGDE
-678 IKSVRTE
+678 IE
-685 ITGVKESLTEH
+685 AMKEDATAL
-696 KAQYRDLVHRVEGI
+696 
-710 ISRADRIMDFDGI
+710 
-723 VARVEEVPT
+723 
-732 NNANAVYWVTSV
+732 
-744 GGFRSGLAPDDPTLR
+744 
-759 ELSDYNL
+759 
-766 DDVHGEGRNDRLFRL
+766 
-781 GNDLYMVN
+781 
-789 DESADNL
+789 
-796 VRYCHDILRG
+796 
-806 ELERN
+806 
-811 IDGVAG
+811 AG
-817 RVEELETG
+817 RVTDLETG

-1006 VDNASNAS
+1006 VDNASNTS

>member
-533 MVYVPSGNTI
+533 QVYVPSGNTI

-548 AASLTSAVSQL
+548 AASLSSAVSQL

-584 PWRGDLGVYPL
+584 PWRGDLAVYPL

-629 TGEVTYPEG
+629 TSEVTYPQG
-638 PNTVMHGIAAGN
+638 PNNVMHGIAAGN
-650 QEALFII
+650 QEALFILN
-657 VGGGIC
+657 GELC
-663 RITGAGLVFLVDEDE
+663 HITNGGLVFLVDGDE
-678 IKSVRTE
+678 IE
-685 ITGVKESLTEH
+685 AMKEDATAL
-696 KAQYRDLVHRVEGI
+696 
-710 ISRADRIMDFDGI
+710 
-723 VARVEEVPT
+723 
-732 NNANAVYWVTSV
+732 
-744 GGFRSGLAPDDPTLR
+744 
-759 ELSDYNL
+759 
-766 DDVHGEGRNDRLFRL
+766 
-781 GNDLYMVN
+781 
-789 DESADNL
+789 
-796 VRYCHDILRG
+796 
-806 ELERN
+806 
-811 IDGVAG
+811 AG
-817 RVEELETG
+817 RVTDLETG

-856 AYDRNTRRYSFD
+856 AYDRKTKKYSFD
-868 RLTNITR
+868 RLTDITR

-895 GDFAL
+895 GDFAM

>member
-1 MGAIPLSSVKGD
+1 MA
-13 VAVGRNVDIGGDVDI
+13 
-28 KGHIHAG
+28 
-35 HNLTV
+35 LTIQ
-40 DGWLDA
+40 
-46 PNVKGPSKG
+46 
-55 LFPSETAMKG
+55 
-65 AYPLPE
+65 
-71 PGWWALVGDTLPAD
+71 DTLPTLIQRIETAED
-85 VWCVVDGEWTA
+85 PGSVTNVMVAMALSGLLNKINDGKT
-96 TGKKSGNLTVA
+96 
-107 NLTLDARIDEVKKAV
+107 
-122 DLTTAALDALVSGDT
+122 ALDALVSGDT
-137 SDAIDNYNEIIKFLE
+137 SSAIDNYNEIIKFLE

-164 KTLRDTAEEAHTRLS
+164 KNLSDMAGERTEEIHAQ
-179 AGLSAAL
+179 
-186 PRIVSIADIDTMGT
+186 
-200 DGSAEALRNF
+200 
-210 MRELIRTG
+210 
-218 PAHTRYALVNGNY
+218 LV
-231 IAGVLEIFS
+231 
-240 DNSLHCITQVLETHQ
+240 
-255 SVEDGVLLPNG
+255 
-266 HDDGRIRRW
+266 
-275 WRTMNFA
+275 
-282 GNSQSGL
+282 
-289 TAGVWT
+289 
-295 PWRECEPEGLREDL
+295 
-309 TEHKTQYRDLVHRVE
+309 EHKGRYNELVRRVD
-324 GIISRANRIMDFN
+324 GIVSRANRIMDFD
-337 GFVTRV
+337 GIVARI
-343 EDVPTNDANAVYWVT
+343 EDVPTNNGDAVYWVN

-365 GLAPDDPTL
+365 GRAPDDPTL
-374 RELSDYNNEAGEGRY
+374 RELGDYNNEAGEGRY

-533 MVYVPSGNTI
+533 QVYVPSGNTI

-548 AASLTSAVSQL
+548 AASLSSAVSQL

-584 PWRGDLGVYPL
+584 PWRGDLAVYPL

-629 TGEVTYPEG
+629 TSEVTYPQG
-638 PNTVMHGIAAGN
+638 PNNVMHGIAAGN
-650 QEALFII
+650 QEALFILN
-657 VGGGIC
+657 GELC
-663 RITGAGLVFLVDEDE
+663 HITNGGLVFLVDGDE
-678 IKSVRTE
+678 IE
-685 ITGVKESLTEH
+685 AMKEDATAL
-696 KAQYRDLVHRVEGI
+696 
-710 ISRADRIMDFDGI
+710 
-723 VARVEEVPT
+723 
-732 NNANAVYWVTSV
+732 
-744 GGFRSGLAPDDPTLR
+744 
-759 ELSDYNL
+759 
-766 DDVHGEGRNDRLFRL
+766 
-781 GNDLYMVN
+781 
-789 DESADNL
+789 
-796 VRYCHDILRG
+796 
-806 ELERN
+806 
-811 IDGVAG
+811 AG
-817 RVEELETG
+817 RVTDLETG

>member
-1 MGAIPLSSVKGD
+1 MA
-13 VAVGRNVDIGGDVDI
+13 
-28 KGHIHAG
+28 
-35 HNLTV
+35 LTIQ
-40 DGWLDA
+40 
-46 PNVKGPSKG
+46 
-55 LFPSETAMKG
+55 
-65 AYPLPE
+65 
-71 PGWWALVGDTLPAD
+71 DTLPTLIQRIETAED
-85 VWCVVDGEWTA
+85 PGSVTNVMVAMALSGLLNKINDGKT
-96 TGKKSGNLTVA
+96 
-107 NLTLDARIDEVKKAV
+107 
-122 DLTTAALDALVSGDT
+122 ALDALVSGDT
-137 SDAIDNYNEIIKFLE
+137 SSAIDNYNEIIKFLE

-164 KTLRDTAEEAHTRLS
+164 KNLSDMAGERTEEIHAQ
-179 AGLSAAL
+179 
-186 PRIVSIADIDTMGT
+186 
-200 DGSAEALRNF
+200 
-210 MRELIRTG
+210 
-218 PAHTRYALVNGNY
+218 LV
-231 IAGVLEIFS
+231 
-240 DNSLHCITQVLETHQ
+240 
-255 SVEDGVLLPNG
+255 
-266 HDDGRIRRW
+266 
-275 WRTMNFA
+275 
-282 GNSQSGL
+282 
-289 TAGVWT
+289 
-295 PWRECEPEGLREDL
+295 
-309 TEHKTQYRDLVHRVE
+309 EHKGRYNELVRRVD
-324 GIISRANRIMDFN
+324 GIVSRANRIMDFD
-337 GFVTRV
+337 GIVARI
-343 EDVPTNDANAVYWVT
+343 EDVPTNNGDAVYWVN

-365 GLAPDDPTL
+365 GRAPDDPTL
-374 RELSDYNNEAGEGRY
+374 RELGDYNNEAGEGRY

-414 DLEYLRMALE
+414 DLEYLRGAFD

-533 MVYVPSGNTI
+533 QVYVPSGNTI

-548 AASLTSAVSQL
+548 AASLSSAVSQL

-584 PWRGDLGVYPL
+584 PWRGDLAVYPL

-629 TGEVTYPEG
+629 TSEVTYPQG
-638 PNTVMHGIAAGN
+638 PNNVMHGIAAGN
-650 QEALFII
+650 QEALFILN
-657 VGGGIC
+657 GELC
-663 RITGAGLVFLVDEDE
+663 HITNGGLVFLVDGDE
-678 IKSVRTE
+678 IE
-685 ITGVKESLTEH
+685 AMKEDATAL
-696 KAQYRDLVHRVEGI
+696 
-710 ISRADRIMDFDGI
+710 
-723 VARVEEVPT
+723 
-732 NNANAVYWVTSV
+732 
-744 GGFRSGLAPDDPTLR
+744 
-759 ELSDYNL
+759 
-766 DDVHGEGRNDRLFRL
+766 
-781 GNDLYMVN
+781 
-789 DESADNL
+789 
-796 VRYCHDILRG
+796 
-806 ELERN
+806 
-811 IDGVAG
+811 AG
-817 RVEELETG
+817 RVTDLETG

-856 AYDRNTRRYSFD
+856 AYDRKTKKYSFD
-868 RLTNITR
+868 RLTDITR

-895 GDFAL
+895 GDFAM

>member
-1 MGAIPLSSVKGD
+1 MA
-13 VAVGRNVDIGGDVDI
+13 
-28 KGHIHAG
+28 
-35 HNLTV
+35 LTIQ
-40 DGWLDA
+40 
-46 PNVKGPSKG
+46 
-55 LFPSETAMKG
+55 
-65 AYPLPE
+65 
-71 PGWWALVGDTLPAD
+71 DTLPTLIQRIETAED
-85 VWCVVDGEWTA
+85 PGSVTNVMVAMALSGLLNKINDGKT
-96 TGKKSGNLTVA
+96 
-107 NLTLDARIDEVKKAV
+107 
-122 DLTTAALDALVSGDT
+122 ALDALVSGDT
-137 SDAIDNYNEIIKFLE
+137 SSAIDNYNEIIKFLE

-164 KTLRDTAEEAHTRLS
+164 KNLSDMAGERTEEIHAQ
-179 AGLSAAL
+179 
-186 PRIVSIADIDTMGT
+186 
-200 DGSAEALRNF
+200 
-210 MRELIRTG
+210 
-218 PAHTRYALVNGNY
+218 LV
-231 IAGVLEIFS
+231 
-240 DNSLHCITQVLETHQ
+240 
-255 SVEDGVLLPNG
+255 
-266 HDDGRIRRW
+266 
-275 WRTMNFA
+275 
-282 GNSQSGL
+282 
-289 TAGVWT
+289 
-295 PWRECEPEGLREDL
+295 
-309 TEHKTQYRDLVHRVE
+309 EHKGRYNELVRRVD
-324 GIISRANRIMDFN
+324 GIVSRANRIMDFD
-337 GFVTRV
+337 GIVARI
-343 EDVPTNDANAVYWVT
+343 EDVPTNNGDAVYWVN

-365 GLAPDDPTL
+365 GRAPDDPTL
-374 RELSDYNNEAGEGRY
+374 RELGDYNNEAGEGRY

-414 DLEYLRMALE
+414 DLEYLRGAFD
-424 QRLDTTDKAVDTI
+424 QRLDTTDKAVDTV
-437 SKNLASKPWRGDLNV
+437 SKGLASKPWRGDLKV

-462 FTLTQNGAEWEGKT
+462 FTLAQNGAEWEGKT

-484 FATVAP
+484 FATVTP

-533 MVYVPSGNTI
+533 QVYVPSGNTI

-548 AASLTSAVSQL
+548 AASLSSAVSQL

-584 PWRGDLGVYPL
+584 PWRGDLAVYPL

-629 TGEVTYPEG
+629 TSEVTYPQG
-638 PNTVMHGIAAGN
+638 PNNVMHGIAAGN
-650 QEALFII
+650 QEALFILN
-657 VGGGIC
+657 GELC
-663 RITGAGLVFLVDEDE
+663 HITNGGLVFLVDGDE
-678 IKSVRTE
+678 IE
-685 ITGVKESLTEH
+685 AMKEDATAL
-696 KAQYRDLVHRVEGI
+696 
-710 ISRADRIMDFDGI
+710 
-723 VARVEEVPT
+723 
-732 NNANAVYWVTSV
+732 
-744 GGFRSGLAPDDPTLR
+744 
-759 ELSDYNL
+759 
-766 DDVHGEGRNDRLFRL
+766 
-781 GNDLYMVN
+781 
-789 DESADNL
+789 
-796 VRYCHDILRG
+796 
-806 ELERN
+806 
-811 IDGVAG
+811 AG
-817 RVEELETG
+817 RVTDLETG

-856 AYDRNTRRYSFD
+856 AYDRKTKKYSFD
-868 RLTNITR
+868 RLTDITR

-895 GDFAL
+895 GDFAM

-1006 VDNASNAS
+1006 VDNASNTS

>member
-1 MGAIPLSSVKGD
+1 MTENEKQSIISSVLSSLQTNARSIEQLTPVTSLTDGDKFEISGGKSVTFSVIKGLVQTLMSPEFD
-13 VAVGRNVDIGGDVDI
+13 NIMALINVAV
-28 KGHIHAG
+28 
-35 HNLTV
+35 
-40 DGWLDA
+40 
-46 PNVKGPSKG
+46 
-55 LFPSETAMKG
+55 
-65 AYPLPE
+65 
-71 PGWWALVGDTLPAD
+71 
-85 VWCVVDGEWTA
+85 
-96 TGKKSGNLTVA
+96 KSNDST
-107 NLTLDARIDEVKKAV
+107 RK
-122 DLTTAALDALVSGDT
+122 ALDALVSGDT
-137 SDAIDNYNEIIKFLE
+137 SSAIDNYNEIIKFLE

-200 DGSAEALRNF
+200 DGSAEALRKF
-210 MRELIRTG
+210 MRELSRTG
-218 PAHTRYALVNGNY
+218 PAHTRYALVNRNY

-240 DNSLHCITQVLETHQ
+240 DNSLNGITQVLETHQ
-255 SVEDGVLLPNG
+255 SVEDGVLQPNA
-266 HDDGRIRRW
+266 HDAGSIHRW

-289 TAGVWT
+289 KAGEWT

-309 TEHKTQYRDLVHRVE
+309 T
-324 GIISRANRIMDFN
+324 
-337 GFVTRV
+337 
-343 EDVPTNDANAVYWVT
+343 
-358 SVGGFRS
+358 
-365 GLAPDDPTL
+365 TL
-374 RELSDYNNEAGEGRY
+374 RGELQ
-389 DRLFRCDNE
+389 
-398 LYMVSD
+398 
-404 DKLVG
+404 
-409 YCNDD
+409 
-414 DLEYLRMALE
+414 
-424 QRLDTTDKAVDTI
+424 QRLDAADKAVDTV
-437 SKNLASKPWRGDLNV
+437 SKGLASKPWRGDLKL

-462 FTLTQNGAEWEGKT
+462 FTLAQNGAEWEGKT
-476 VYVSLAHG
+476 VYVDLAHG

-497 TAQPAGYRVGYLPEY
+497 TPQVAGYRVGYLPEY
-512 TEGSTVL
+512 TEGTTVL

-533 MVYVPSGNTI
+533 QVYVPSGNAI

-548 AASLTSAVSQL
+548 AASLSSAVSQL

-618 NDHRVAMLDDE
+618 DDHRVAMLDDE
-629 TGEVTYPEG
+629 TSEVTYPQG
-638 PNTVMHGIAAGN
+638 PNNVMHGIAAGN
-650 QEALFII
+650 QEALFILN
-657 VGGGIC
+657 GELC
-663 RITGAGLVFLVDEDE
+663 HITNGGLVFLVDGDE
-678 IKSVRTE
+678 IE
-685 ITGVKESLTEH
+685 AMKEDATAL
-696 KAQYRDLVHRVEGI
+696 
-710 ISRADRIMDFDGI
+710 
-723 VARVEEVPT
+723 
-732 NNANAVYWVTSV
+732 
-744 GGFRSGLAPDDPTLR
+744 
-759 ELSDYNL
+759 
-766 DDVHGEGRNDRLFRL
+766 
-781 GNDLYMVN
+781 
-789 DESADNL
+789 
-796 VRYCHDILRG
+796 
-806 ELERN
+806 
-811 IDGVAG
+811 AG
-817 RVEELETG
+817 RVTDLETG

-991 FSDSPNLSMESLQYL
+991 FSDSPNLSMETLQYL
-1006 VDNASNAS
+1006 VDNASNTS

>member
-1 MGAIPLSSVKGD
+1 MA
-13 VAVGRNVDIGGDVDI
+13 
-28 KGHIHAG
+28 
-35 HNLTV
+35 LTIQ
-40 DGWLDA
+40 
-46 PNVKGPSKG
+46 
-55 LFPSETAMKG
+55 
-65 AYPLPE
+65 
-71 PGWWALVGDTLPAD
+71 DTLPTLIQRIETAED
-85 VWCVVDGEWTA
+85 PGSVTNVMVAMALSGLLNKINDGKT
-96 TGKKSGNLTVA
+96 
-107 NLTLDARIDEVKKAV
+107 
-122 DLTTAALDALVSGDT
+122 ALDALVSGDT
-137 SDAIDNYNEIIKFLE
+137 SSAIDNYNEIIKFLE

-164 KTLRDTAEEAHTRLS
+164 KNLSDMAGERTEEIHAQ
-179 AGLSAAL
+179 
-186 PRIVSIADIDTMGT
+186 
-200 DGSAEALRNF
+200 
-210 MRELIRTG
+210 
-218 PAHTRYALVNGNY
+218 LV
-231 IAGVLEIFS
+231 
-240 DNSLHCITQVLETHQ
+240 
-255 SVEDGVLLPNG
+255 
-266 HDDGRIRRW
+266 
-275 WRTMNFA
+275 
-282 GNSQSGL
+282 
-289 TAGVWT
+289 
-295 PWRECEPEGLREDL
+295 
-309 TEHKTQYRDLVHRVE
+309 EHKGRYNELVRRVD
-324 GIISRANRIMDFN
+324 GIVSRANRIMDFD
-337 GFVTRV
+337 GIVARI
-343 EDVPTNDANAVYWVT
+343 EDVPTNNGDAVYWVN

-365 GLAPDDPTL
+365 GRAPDDPTL
-374 RELSDYNNEAGEGRY
+374 RELGDYNNEAGEGRY

-414 DLEYLRMALE
+414 DLEYLRGAFD
-424 QRLDTTDKAVDTI
+424 QRLDTTDKAVDTV
-437 SKNLASKPWRGDLNV
+437 SKGLASKPWRGDLKV

-462 FTLTQNGAEWEGKT
+462 FTLAQNGAEWEGKT

-484 FATVAP
+484 FATVTP

-533 MVYVPSGNTI
+533 QVYVPSGNTI

-548 AASLTSAVSQL
+548 AASLSSAVSQL

-629 TGEVTYPEG
+629 TSEVTYPQG
-638 PNTVMHGIAAGN
+638 PNNVMHGIAAGN
-650 QEALFII
+650 QEALFILN
-657 VGGGIC
+657 GELC
-663 RITGAGLVFLVDEDE
+663 HITNGGLVFLVDGDE
-678 IKSVRTE
+678 IE
-685 ITGVKESLTEH
+685 AMKEDATAL
-696 KAQYRDLVHRVEGI
+696 
-710 ISRADRIMDFDGI
+710 
-723 VARVEEVPT
+723 
-732 NNANAVYWVTSV
+732 
-744 GGFRSGLAPDDPTLR
+744 
-759 ELSDYNL
+759 
-766 DDVHGEGRNDRLFRL
+766 
-781 GNDLYMVN
+781 
-789 DESADNL
+789 
-796 VRYCHDILRG
+796 
-806 ELERN
+806 
-811 IDGVAG
+811 AG
-817 RVEELETG
+817 RVTDLETG

>member
-1 MGAIPLSSVKGD
+1 MTENEKQSIISSVLSSLQTNARSIEQLTPVTSLTDGDKFEISGGKSVTFSVIKGLVQTLMSPEFD
-13 VAVGRNVDIGGDVDI
+13 NIMALINVAV
-28 KGHIHAG
+28 
-35 HNLTV
+35 
-40 DGWLDA
+40 
-46 PNVKGPSKG
+46 
-55 LFPSETAMKG
+55 
-65 AYPLPE
+65 
-71 PGWWALVGDTLPAD
+71 
-85 VWCVVDGEWTA
+85 
-96 TGKKSGNLTVA
+96 KSNDST
-107 NLTLDARIDEVKKAV
+107 RK
-122 DLTTAALDALVSGDT
+122 ALDALVSGDT
-137 SDAIDNYNEIIKFLE
+137 SSAIDNYNEIIKFLE

-200 DGSAEALRNF
+200 DGSAEALRKF
-210 MRELIRTG
+210 MRELSRTG
-218 PAHTRYALVNGNY
+218 PAHTRYALVNRNY

-240 DNSLHCITQVLETHQ
+240 DNSLNGITQVLETHQ
-255 SVEDGVLLPNG
+255 SVEDGVLQPNA
-266 HDDGRIRRW
+266 HDAGSIHRW

-289 TAGVWT
+289 KAGEWT

-309 TEHKTQYRDLVHRVE
+309 T
-324 GIISRANRIMDFN
+324 
-337 GFVTRV
+337 
-343 EDVPTNDANAVYWVT
+343 
-358 SVGGFRS
+358 
-365 GLAPDDPTL
+365 TL
-374 RELSDYNNEAGEGRY
+374 RGELQ
-389 DRLFRCDNE
+389 
-398 LYMVSD
+398 
-404 DKLVG
+404 
-409 YCNDD
+409 
-414 DLEYLRMALE
+414 
-424 QRLDTTDKAVDTI
+424 QRLDAADKAVDTV
-437 SKNLASKPWRGDLNV
+437 SKGLASKPWRGDLKL

-462 FTLTQNGAEWEGKT
+462 FTLAQNGAEWEGKT
-476 VYVSLAHG
+476 VYVDLAHG

-497 TAQPAGYRVGYLPEY
+497 TPQVAGYRVGYLPEY
-512 TEGSTVL
+512 TEGTTVL

-533 MVYVPSGNTI
+533 QVYVPSGNTI

-548 AASLTSAVSQL
+548 AASLSSAVSQL

-618 NDHRVAMLDDE
+618 DDHRVAMLDDE
-629 TGEVTYPEG
+629 TSEVTYPQG
-638 PNTVMHGIAAGN
+638 PNNVMHGIAAGN
-650 QEALFII
+650 QEALFILN
-657 VGGGIC
+657 GELC
-663 RITGAGLVFLVDEDE
+663 HITNGGLVFLVDGDE
-678 IKSVRTE
+678 IE
-685 ITGVKESLTEH
+685 AMKEDATAL
-696 KAQYRDLVHRVEGI
+696 
-710 ISRADRIMDFDGI
+710 
-723 VARVEEVPT
+723 
-732 NNANAVYWVTSV
+732 
-744 GGFRSGLAPDDPTLR
+744 
-759 ELSDYNL
+759 
-766 DDVHGEGRNDRLFRL
+766 
-781 GNDLYMVN
+781 
-789 DESADNL
+789 
-796 VRYCHDILRG
+796 
-806 ELERN
+806 
-811 IDGVAG
+811 AG
-817 RVEELETG
+817 RVTDLETG

-991 FSDSPNLSMESLQYL
+991 FSDSPNLSMETLQYL
-1006 VDNASNAS
+1006 VDNASNTS

>member
-1 MGAIPLSSVKGD
+1 MTENEKQSIISSVLSSLQTNARSIEQLTPVTSLTDGDKFEISGGKSVTFSVIKGLVQTLMSPEFD
-13 VAVGRNVDIGGDVDI
+13 NIMALINVAV
-28 KGHIHAG
+28 
-35 HNLTV
+35 
-40 DGWLDA
+40 
-46 PNVKGPSKG
+46 
-55 LFPSETAMKG
+55 
-65 AYPLPE
+65 
-71 PGWWALVGDTLPAD
+71 
-85 VWCVVDGEWTA
+85 
-96 TGKKSGNLTVA
+96 KSNDST
-107 NLTLDARIDEVKKAV
+107 RK
-122 DLTTAALDALVSGDT
+122 ALDALVSGDT
-137 SDAIDNYNEIIKFLE
+137 SSAIDNYNEIIKFLE

-200 DGSAEALRNF
+200 DGSAEALRKF
-210 MRELIRTG
+210 MRELSRTG
-218 PAHTRYALVNGNY
+218 PAHTRYALVNRNY

-240 DNSLHCITQVLETHQ
+240 DNSLNGITQVLETHQ
-255 SVEDGVLLPNG
+255 SVEDGVLQPNA
-266 HDDGRIRRW
+266 HDAGSIHRW

-289 TAGVWT
+289 KAGEWT

-309 TEHKTQYRDLVHRVE
+309 T
-324 GIISRANRIMDFN
+324 
-337 GFVTRV
+337 
-343 EDVPTNDANAVYWVT
+343 
-358 SVGGFRS
+358 
-365 GLAPDDPTL
+365 TL
-374 RELSDYNNEAGEGRY
+374 RGELQ
-389 DRLFRCDNE
+389 
-398 LYMVSD
+398 
-404 DKLVG
+404 
-409 YCNDD
+409 
-414 DLEYLRMALE
+414 
-424 QRLDTTDKAVDTI
+424 QRLDAADKAVDTV
-437 SKNLASKPWRGDLNV
+437 SKGLASKPWRGDLKL

-462 FTLTQNGAEWEGKT
+462 FTLAQNGAEWEGKT
-476 VYVSLAHG
+476 VYVDLAHG

-512 TEGSTVL
+512 TEGTTVL

-533 MVYVPSGNTI
+533 QVYVPSGNTI

-548 AASLTSAVSQL
+548 AASLSSAVSQL

-618 NDHRVAMLDDE
+618 DDHRVAMLDDE
-629 TGEVTYPEG
+629 TSEVTYPQG
-638 PNTVMHGIAAGN
+638 PNNVMHGIAAGN
-650 QEALFII
+650 QEALFILN
-657 VGGGIC
+657 GELC
-663 RITGAGLVFLVDEDE
+663 HITNGGLVFLVDGDE
-678 IKSVRTE
+678 IE
-685 ITGVKESLTEH
+685 AMKEDATAL
-696 KAQYRDLVHRVEGI
+696 
-710 ISRADRIMDFDGI
+710 
-723 VARVEEVPT
+723 
-732 NNANAVYWVTSV
+732 
-744 GGFRSGLAPDDPTLR
+744 
-759 ELSDYNL
+759 
-766 DDVHGEGRNDRLFRL
+766 
-781 GNDLYMVN
+781 
-789 DESADNL
+789 
-796 VRYCHDILRG
+796 
-806 ELERN
+806 
-811 IDGVAG
+811 AG
-817 RVEELETG
+817 RVTDLETG

-991 FSDSPNLSMESLQYL
+991 FSDSPNLSMETLQYL
-1006 VDNASNAS
+1006 VDNASNTS

>member
-40 DGWLDA
+40 DGWFDA

-55 LFPSETAMKG
+55 LFPSETAMKA

-85 VWCVVDGEWTA
+85 VWCVEDGKWTA

-107 NLTLDARIDEVKKAV
+107 NLTLDARIDEVKRAV

-186 PRIVSIADIDTMGT
+186 PRIVSIANIDTMGT

-266 HDDGRIRRW
+266 HDDGSIHRW
-275 WRTMNFA
+275 WRTMSFA

-295 PWRECEPEGLREDL
+295 AWRECEPEGLREDL
-309 TEHKTQYRDLVHRVE
+309 T
-324 GIISRANRIMDFN
+324 
-337 GFVTRV
+337 
-343 EDVPTNDANAVYWVT
+343 
-358 SVGGFRS
+358 
-365 GLAPDDPTL
+365 TL
-374 RELSDYNNEAGEGRY
+374 RGELQR
-389 DRLFRCDNE
+389 
-398 LYMVSD
+398 
-404 DKLVG
+404 
-409 YCNDD
+409 
-414 DLEYLRMALE
+414 
-424 QRLDTTDKAVDTI
+424 RLDTTDKAVDTI
-437 SKNLASKPWRGDLNV
+437 SKNLASKPWRGDLKL

-476 VYVSLAHG
+476 VYVDLAHG
-484 FATVAP
+484 FATVMP

-533 MVYVPSGNTI
+533 MVYVPSGNAI
-543 APVCT
+543 VPVCT
-548 AASLTSAVSQL
+548 AASLSSAVSQL

-610 AWRLYYDA
+610 ACRLYYDA
-618 NDHRVAMLDDE
+618 NDHRVAMLDDA
-629 TGEVTYPEG
+629 TSEVTYPQG
-638 PNTVMHGIAAGN
+638 PNNVMHGIAAGN
-650 QEALFII
+650 QEALFILN
-657 VGGGIC
+657 GELC
-663 RITGAGLVFLVDEDE
+663 HITNGGLVFLVGEDE
-678 IKSVRTE
+678 IEAVRTE

-696 KAQYRDLVHRVEGI
+696 KAQYRDLVHRVDGI
-710 ISRADRIMDFDGI
+710 VSRADRIMDFDGI
-723 VARVEEVPT
+723 VARVEDVPT
-732 NNANAVYWVTSV
+732 NNPNAVYWVTSV

-766 DDVHGEGRNDRLFRL
+766 DDVDGEGRSDRLFRL

-796 VRYCHDILRG
+796 VRFCHEVDLAILRG
-806 ELERN
+806 ALERN

-817 RVEELETG
+817 RVTELETG

-848 NEKVRGLW
+848 NDKVRGLW
-856 AYDRNTRRYSFD
+856 AYDSKTQKYSFD
-868 RLTNITR
+868 RLTDLTR
-875 PQMDAA
+875 PEMDAA
-881 LLAAPLMFRAAHQA
+881 LLAAPLMFRKAYEA
-895 GDFAL
+895 GDFAM
-900 PGLRFCVIPYGT
+900 PGLRFCVIPYGK
-912 TLAAGMFADSEVE
+912 TLVANMFAATSIA
-925 EAVFPGTFNNYPSIS
+925 EAVFPGTFNDYPSIS
-940 GTPNLFDGAAKLR
+940 VQPHLFDGAASLR

-961 RWAAE
+961 RWATE
-966 GSMQTFRGCSALE
+966 PQTFDGCYSLE

-985 LTQNIS
+985 LTQDID
-991 FSDSPNLSMESLQYL
+991 FPDSPNLSMESLQYL
-1006 VDNASNAS
+1006 VDNASNTS
-1014 SIFVGLH
+1014 PIYVYLH
-1021 ADCYARLTEEVRA
+1021 EDCYARMTDELAESGRQKYIA
-1034 AANEKGISFGI
+1034 FAKH
-1045 V
+1045 

>member
-533 MVYVPSGNTI
+533 QVYVPSGNTI

-548 AASLTSAVSQL
+548 AASLSSAVSQL

-584 PWRGDLGVYPL
+584 PWRGDLAVYPL

-629 TGEVTYPEG
+629 TSEVTYPQG
-638 PNTVMHGIAAGN
+638 PNNVMHGIAAGN
-650 QEALFII
+650 QEALFILN
-657 VGGGIC
+657 GELC
-663 RITGAGLVFLVDEDE
+663 HITNGGLVFLVDGDE
-678 IKSVRTE
+678 IE
-685 ITGVKESLTEH
+685 AMKEDATAL
-696 KAQYRDLVHRVEGI
+696 
-710 ISRADRIMDFDGI
+710 
-723 VARVEEVPT
+723 
-732 NNANAVYWVTSV
+732 
-744 GGFRSGLAPDDPTLR
+744 
-759 ELSDYNL
+759 
-766 DDVHGEGRNDRLFRL
+766 
-781 GNDLYMVN
+781 
-789 DESADNL
+789 
-796 VRYCHDILRG
+796 
-806 ELERN
+806 
-811 IDGVAG
+811 AG
-817 RVEELETG
+817 RVTDLETG

-856 AYDRNTRRYSFD
+856 AYDRKTKKYSFD
-868 RLTNITR
+868 RLTDITR

-895 GDFAL
+895 GDFAM

-1006 VDNASNAS
+1006 VDNASNTS

>member
-1 MGAIPLSSVKGD
+1 MTENEKQSIISSVLSSLQTNARSIEQLTPVTSLTDGDKFEISGGKSVTFSVIKGLVQTLMSPEFD
-13 VAVGRNVDIGGDVDI
+13 NIMALINVAV
-28 KGHIHAG
+28 
-35 HNLTV
+35 
-40 DGWLDA
+40 
-46 PNVKGPSKG
+46 
-55 LFPSETAMKG
+55 
-65 AYPLPE
+65 
-71 PGWWALVGDTLPAD
+71 
-85 VWCVVDGEWTA
+85 
-96 TGKKSGNLTVA
+96 KSNDST
-107 NLTLDARIDEVKKAV
+107 RK
-122 DLTTAALDALVSGDT
+122 ALDALVSGDT
-137 SDAIDNYNEIIKFLE
+137 SSAIDNYNEIIKFLE

-200 DGSAEALRNF
+200 DGSAEALRKF
-210 MRELIRTG
+210 MRELSRTG
-218 PAHTRYALVNGNY
+218 PAHTRYALVNRNY

-240 DNSLHCITQVLETHQ
+240 DNSLNGITQVLETHQ
-255 SVEDGVLLPNG
+255 SVEDGVLQPNA
-266 HDDGRIRRW
+266 HDAGSIHRW

-289 TAGVWT
+289 KAGEWT

-309 TEHKTQYRDLVHRVE
+309 T
-324 GIISRANRIMDFN
+324 
-337 GFVTRV
+337 
-343 EDVPTNDANAVYWVT
+343 
-358 SVGGFRS
+358 
-365 GLAPDDPTL
+365 TL
-374 RELSDYNNEAGEGRY
+374 RGELQ
-389 DRLFRCDNE
+389 
-398 LYMVSD
+398 
-404 DKLVG
+404 
-409 YCNDD
+409 
-414 DLEYLRMALE
+414 
-424 QRLDTTDKAVDTI
+424 QRLDAADKAVDTV
-437 SKNLASKPWRGDLNV
+437 SKGLASKPWRGDLKL

-462 FTLTQNGAEWEGKT
+462 FTLAQNGAEWEGKT
-476 VYVSLAHG
+476 VYVDLAHG
-484 FATVAP
+484 FATVTP

-533 MVYVPSGNTI
+533 MVYVPSGNAI
-543 APVCT
+543 VPVCT

-618 NDHRVAMLDDE
+618 DDHRVAMLDDE
-629 TGEVTYPEG
+629 TSEVTYPQG
-638 PNTVMHGIAAGN
+638 PNNVMHGIAAGN
-650 QEALFII
+650 QEALFILN
-657 VGGGIC
+657 GELC
-663 RITGAGLVFLVDEDE
+663 HITNGGLVFLVDGDE
-678 IKSVRTE
+678 IE
-685 ITGVKESLTEH
+685 AMKEDATAL
-696 KAQYRDLVHRVEGI
+696 
-710 ISRADRIMDFDGI
+710 
-723 VARVEEVPT
+723 
-732 NNANAVYWVTSV
+732 
-744 GGFRSGLAPDDPTLR
+744 
-759 ELSDYNL
+759 
-766 DDVHGEGRNDRLFRL
+766 
-781 GNDLYMVN
+781 
-789 DESADNL
+789 
-796 VRYCHDILRG
+796 
-806 ELERN
+806 
-811 IDGVAG
+811 AG
-817 RVEELETG
+817 RVTDLETG

-991 FSDSPNLSMESLQYL
+991 FSDSPNLSMETLQYL
-1006 VDNASNAS
+1006 VDNASNTS

>member
-1 MGAIPLSSVKGD
+1 MTENEKQSIISSVLSSLQTNARSIEQLTPVTSLTDGDKFEISGGKSVTFSVIKGLVQTLMSPEFD
-13 VAVGRNVDIGGDVDI
+13 NIMALINVAV
-28 KGHIHAG
+28 
-35 HNLTV
+35 
-40 DGWLDA
+40 
-46 PNVKGPSKG
+46 
-55 LFPSETAMKG
+55 
-65 AYPLPE
+65 
-71 PGWWALVGDTLPAD
+71 
-85 VWCVVDGEWTA
+85 
-96 TGKKSGNLTVA
+96 KSNDST
-107 NLTLDARIDEVKKAV
+107 RK
-122 DLTTAALDALVSGDT
+122 ALDALVSGDT
-137 SDAIDNYNEIIKFLE
+137 SSAIDNYNEIIKFLE

-200 DGSAEALRNF
+200 DGSAEALRKF
-210 MRELIRTG
+210 MRELSRTG
-218 PAHTRYALVNGNY
+218 PAHTRYALVNRNY

-240 DNSLHCITQVLETHQ
+240 DNSLNGITQVLETHQ
-255 SVEDGVLLPNG
+255 SVEDGVLQPNA
-266 HDDGRIRRW
+266 HDAGSIHRW

-289 TAGVWT
+289 KAGEWT

-309 TEHKTQYRDLVHRVE
+309 T
-324 GIISRANRIMDFN
+324 
-337 GFVTRV
+337 
-343 EDVPTNDANAVYWVT
+343 
-358 SVGGFRS
+358 
-365 GLAPDDPTL
+365 TL
-374 RELSDYNNEAGEGRY
+374 RGELQ
-389 DRLFRCDNE
+389 
-398 LYMVSD
+398 
-404 DKLVG
+404 
-409 YCNDD
+409 
-414 DLEYLRMALE
+414 
-424 QRLDTTDKAVDTI
+424 QRLDAADKAVDTV
-437 SKNLASKPWRGDLNV
+437 SKGLASKPWRGDLKL

-462 FTLTQNGAEWEGKT
+462 FTLAQNGAEWEGKT
-476 VYVSLAHG
+476 VYVDLAHG
-484 FATVAP
+484 FATVMP

-497 TAQPAGYRVGYLPEY
+497 TAQPTGYRVGYLPEY

-533 MVYVPSGNTI
+533 MVYVPSGNAI
-543 APVCT
+543 VPVCT

-618 NDHRVAMLDDE
+618 DDHRVAMLDDE
-629 TGEVTYPEG
+629 TSEVTYPQG
-638 PNTVMHGIAAGN
+638 PNNVMHGIAAGN
-650 QEALFII
+650 QEALFILN
-657 VGGGIC
+657 GELC
-663 RITGAGLVFLVDEDE
+663 HITNGGLVFLVDGDE
-678 IKSVRTE
+678 IE
-685 ITGVKESLTEH
+685 AMKEDATAL
-696 KAQYRDLVHRVEGI
+696 
-710 ISRADRIMDFDGI
+710 
-723 VARVEEVPT
+723 
-732 NNANAVYWVTSV
+732 
-744 GGFRSGLAPDDPTLR
+744 
-759 ELSDYNL
+759 
-766 DDVHGEGRNDRLFRL
+766 
-781 GNDLYMVN
+781 
-789 DESADNL
+789 
-796 VRYCHDILRG
+796 
-806 ELERN
+806 
-811 IDGVAG
+811 AG
-817 RVEELETG
+817 RVTDLETG

-895 GDFAL
+895 GDFAM
-900 PGLRFCVIPYGT
+900 PGLRFCVIPYGK

-991 FSDSPNLSMESLQYL
+991 FSDSPNLSMETLQYL
-1006 VDNASNAS
+1006 VDNASNTS

>member
-1 MGAIPLSSVKGD
+1 MA
-13 VAVGRNVDIGGDVDI
+13 
-28 KGHIHAG
+28 
-35 HNLTV
+35 LTIQ
-40 DGWLDA
+40 
-46 PNVKGPSKG
+46 
-55 LFPSETAMKG
+55 
-65 AYPLPE
+65 
-71 PGWWALVGDTLPAD
+71 DTLPTLIQRIETAED
-85 VWCVVDGEWTA
+85 PGSVTNVMVAMALSGLLNKINDGKT
-96 TGKKSGNLTVA
+96 
-107 NLTLDARIDEVKKAV
+107 
-122 DLTTAALDALVSGDT
+122 ALDALVSGDT
-137 SDAIDNYNEIIKFLE
+137 SSAIDNYNEIIKFLE

-164 KTLRDTAEEAHTRLS
+164 KNLSDMAGERTEEIHAQ
-179 AGLSAAL
+179 
-186 PRIVSIADIDTMGT
+186 
-200 DGSAEALRNF
+200 
-210 MRELIRTG
+210 
-218 PAHTRYALVNGNY
+218 LV
-231 IAGVLEIFS
+231 
-240 DNSLHCITQVLETHQ
+240 
-255 SVEDGVLLPNG
+255 
-266 HDDGRIRRW
+266 
-275 WRTMNFA
+275 
-282 GNSQSGL
+282 
-289 TAGVWT
+289 
-295 PWRECEPEGLREDL
+295 
-309 TEHKTQYRDLVHRVE
+309 EHKGRYNELVRRVD
-324 GIISRANRIMDFN
+324 GIVSRANRIMDFD
-337 GFVTRV
+337 GIVARI
-343 EDVPTNDANAVYWVT
+343 EDVPTNNGDAVYWVN

-365 GLAPDDPTL
+365 GRAPDDPTL
-374 RELSDYNNEAGEGRY
+374 RELGDYNNEAGEGRY

-414 DLEYLRMALE
+414 DLEYLRGAFD
-424 QRLDTTDKAVDTI
+424 QRLDTTDKAVDTV
-437 SKNLASKPWRGDLNV
+437 SKGLASKPWRGDLKV

-462 FTLTQNGAEWEGKT
+462 FTLAQNGAEWEGKT

-484 FATVAP
+484 FATVTP

-584 PWRGDLGVYPL
+584 PWRGDLAVYPL

-629 TGEVTYPEG
+629 TSEVTYPQG
-638 PNTVMHGIAAGN
+638 PNNVMHGIAAGN
-650 QEALFII
+650 QEALFILN
-657 VGGGIC
+657 GELC
-663 RITGAGLVFLVDEDE
+663 HITNGGLVFLVDGDE
-678 IKSVRTE
+678 IE
-685 ITGVKESLTEH
+685 AMKEDATAL
-696 KAQYRDLVHRVEGI
+696 
-710 ISRADRIMDFDGI
+710 
-723 VARVEEVPT
+723 
-732 NNANAVYWVTSV
+732 
-744 GGFRSGLAPDDPTLR
+744 
-759 ELSDYNL
+759 
-766 DDVHGEGRNDRLFRL
+766 
-781 GNDLYMVN
+781 
-789 DESADNL
+789 
-796 VRYCHDILRG
+796 
-806 ELERN
+806 
-811 IDGVAG
+811 AG
-817 RVEELETG
+817 RVTDLETG

-856 AYDRNTRRYSFD
+856 AYDRKTKKYSFD
-868 RLTNITR
+868 RLTDITR

-895 GDFAL
+895 GDFAM

>member
-1 MGAIPLSSVKGD
+1 
-13 VAVGRNVDIGGDVDI
+13 
-28 KGHIHAG
+28 
-35 HNLTV
+35 
-40 DGWLDA
+40 
-46 PNVKGPSKG
+46 
-55 LFPSETAMKG
+55 
-65 AYPLPE
+65 
-71 PGWWALVGDTLPAD
+71 
-85 VWCVVDGEWTA
+85 
-96 TGKKSGNLTVA
+96 
-107 NLTLDARIDEVKKAV
+107 
-122 DLTTAALDALVSGDT
+122 
-137 SDAIDNYNEIIKFLE
+137 
-152 GFRDDETLAGTL
+152 
-164 KTLRDTAEEAHTRLS
+164 
-179 AGLSAAL
+179 
-186 PRIVSIADIDTMGT
+186 
-200 DGSAEALRNF
+200 
-210 MRELIRTG
+210 
-218 PAHTRYALVNGNY
+218 
-231 IAGVLEIFS
+231 
-240 DNSLHCITQVLETHQ
+240 
-255 SVEDGVLLPNG
+255 
-266 HDDGRIRRW
+266 
-275 WRTMNFA
+275 
-282 GNSQSGL
+282 
-289 TAGVWT
+289 
-295 PWRECEPEGLREDL
+295 
-309 TEHKTQYRDLVHRVE
+309 
-324 GIISRANRIMDFN
+324 
-337 GFVTRV
+337 
-343 EDVPTNDANAVYWVT
+343 
-358 SVGGFRS
+358 
-365 GLAPDDPTL
+365 
-374 RELSDYNNEAGEGRY
+374 
-389 DRLFRCDNE
+389 
-398 LYMVSD
+398 
-404 DKLVG
+404 
-409 YCNDD
+409 
-414 DLEYLRMALE
+414 
-424 QRLDTTDKAVDTI
+424 
-437 SKNLASKPWRGDLNV
+437 
-452 LPFDGTVDSE
+452 
-462 FTLTQNGAEWEGKT
+462 
-476 VYVSLAHG
+476 
-484 FATVAP
+484 
-490 YWNVSSG
+490 
-497 TAQPAGYRVGYLPEY
+497 
-512 TEGSTVL
+512 
-519 DRRPRADRVYVCDG
+519 
-533 MVYVPSGNTI
+533 
-543 APVCT
+543 
-548 AASLTSAVSQL
+548 
-559 RASIEKNRQTISSVQ
+559 
-574 TEMYGLLDEC
+574 
-584 PWRGDLGVYPL
+584 
-595 AGTVFNAQASTDSME
+595 
-610 AWRLYYDA
+610 
-618 NDHRVAMLDDE
+618 
-629 TGEVTYPEG
+629 
-638 PNTVMHGIAAGN
+638 MHGIAAGN

>member
-533 MVYVPSGNTI
+533 QVYVPSGNTI

-548 AASLTSAVSQL
+548 AASLSSAVSQL

-584 PWRGDLGVYPL
+584 PWRGDLAVYPL

-629 TGEVTYPEG
+629 TSEVTYPQG
-638 PNTVMHGIAAGN
+638 PNNVMHGIAAGN
-650 QEALFII
+650 QEALFILN
-657 VGGGIC
+657 GELC
-663 RITGAGLVFLVDEDE
+663 HITNGGLVFLVDGDE
-678 IKSVRTE
+678 IE
-685 ITGVKESLTEH
+685 AMKEDATAL
-696 KAQYRDLVHRVEGI
+696 
-710 ISRADRIMDFDGI
+710 
-723 VARVEEVPT
+723 
-732 NNANAVYWVTSV
+732 
-744 GGFRSGLAPDDPTLR
+744 
-759 ELSDYNL
+759 
-766 DDVHGEGRNDRLFRL
+766 
-781 GNDLYMVN
+781 
-789 DESADNL
+789 
-796 VRYCHDILRG
+796 
-806 ELERN
+806 
-811 IDGVAG
+811 AG
-817 RVEELETG
+817 RVTDLETG

>member
-1 MGAIPLSSVKGD
+1 MA
-13 VAVGRNVDIGGDVDI
+13 
-28 KGHIHAG
+28 
-35 HNLTV
+35 LTIQ
-40 DGWLDA
+40 
-46 PNVKGPSKG
+46 
-55 LFPSETAMKG
+55 
-65 AYPLPE
+65 
-71 PGWWALVGDTLPAD
+71 DTLPTLIQRIETAED
-85 VWCVVDGEWTA
+85 PGSVTNVMVAMALSGLLNKINDGKT
-96 TGKKSGNLTVA
+96 
-107 NLTLDARIDEVKKAV
+107 
-122 DLTTAALDALVSGDT
+122 ALDALVSGDT
-137 SDAIDNYNEIIKFLE
+137 SSAIDNYNEIIKFLE

-164 KTLRDTAEEAHTRLS
+164 KNLSDMAGERTEEIHAQ
-179 AGLSAAL
+179 
-186 PRIVSIADIDTMGT
+186 
-200 DGSAEALRNF
+200 
-210 MRELIRTG
+210 
-218 PAHTRYALVNGNY
+218 LV
-231 IAGVLEIFS
+231 
-240 DNSLHCITQVLETHQ
+240 
-255 SVEDGVLLPNG
+255 
-266 HDDGRIRRW
+266 
-275 WRTMNFA
+275 
-282 GNSQSGL
+282 
-289 TAGVWT
+289 
-295 PWRECEPEGLREDL
+295 
-309 TEHKTQYRDLVHRVE
+309 EHKGRYNELVRRVD
-324 GIISRANRIMDFN
+324 GIVSRANRIMDFD
-337 GFVTRV
+337 GIVARI
-343 EDVPTNDANAVYWVT
+343 EDVPTNNGDAVYWVN

-365 GLAPDDPTL
+365 GRAPDDPTL
-374 RELSDYNNEAGEGRY
+374 RELGDYNNEAGEGRY

-414 DLEYLRMALE
+414 DLEYLRGAFD
-424 QRLDTTDKAVDTI
+424 QRLDTTDKAVDTV
-437 SKNLASKPWRGDLNV
+437 SKGLASKPWRGDLKV

-462 FTLTQNGAEWEGKT
+462 FTLAQNGAEWEGKT

-484 FATVAP
+484 FATVTP

-533 MVYVPSGNTI
+533 QVYVPSGNTI

-548 AASLTSAVSQL
+548 AASLSSAVSQL

-584 PWRGDLGVYPL
+584 PWRGDLAVYPL

-629 TGEVTYPEG
+629 TSEVTYPQG
-638 PNTVMHGIAAGN
+638 PNNVMHGIAAGN
-650 QEALFII
+650 QEALFILN
-657 VGGGIC
+657 GELC
-663 RITGAGLVFLVDEDE
+663 HITNGGLVFLVDGDE
-678 IKSVRTE
+678 IE
-685 ITGVKESLTEH
+685 AMKEDATAL
-696 KAQYRDLVHRVEGI
+696 
-710 ISRADRIMDFDGI
+710 
-723 VARVEEVPT
+723 
-732 NNANAVYWVTSV
+732 
-744 GGFRSGLAPDDPTLR
+744 
-759 ELSDYNL
+759 
-766 DDVHGEGRNDRLFRL
+766 
-781 GNDLYMVN
+781 
-789 DESADNL
+789 
-796 VRYCHDILRG
+796 
-806 ELERN
+806 
-811 IDGVAG
+811 AG
-817 RVEELETG
+817 RVTDLETG

-1006 VDNASNAS
+1006 VDNASNTS

>member
-1 MGAIPLSSVKGD
+1 MSSVKGD

-40 DGWLDA
+40 DGWFDA

-55 LFPSETAMKG
+55 LFPSETAMKA

-85 VWCVVDGEWTA
+85 VWCVEDGKWTA

-107 NLTLDARIDEVKKAV
+107 NLTLDARIDEVKRAV

-186 PRIVSIADIDTMGT
+186 PRIVSIANIDTMGT

-266 HDDGRIRRW
+266 HDDGSIHRW
-275 WRTMNFA
+275 WRTMSFA

-295 PWRECEPEGLREDL
+295 AWRECEPEGLREDL
-309 TEHKTQYRDLVHRVE
+309 T
-324 GIISRANRIMDFN
+324 
-337 GFVTRV
+337 
-343 EDVPTNDANAVYWVT
+343 
-358 SVGGFRS
+358 
-365 GLAPDDPTL
+365 TL
-374 RELSDYNNEAGEGRY
+374 RGELQR
-389 DRLFRCDNE
+389 
-398 LYMVSD
+398 
-404 DKLVG
+404 
-409 YCNDD
+409 
-414 DLEYLRMALE
+414 
-424 QRLDTTDKAVDTI
+424 RLDTTDKAVDTI
-437 SKNLASKPWRGDLNV
+437 SKNLASKPWRGDLKL

-476 VYVSLAHG
+476 VYVDLAHG
-484 FATVAP
+484 FATVMP

-533 MVYVPSGNTI
+533 MVYVPSGNAI
-543 APVCT
+543 VPVCT

-618 NDHRVAMLDDE
+618 DDHRVAMLDDE
-629 TGEVTYPEG
+629 TSEVTYPQG
-638 PNTVMHGIAAGN
+638 PNNVMHGIAAGN
-650 QEALFII
+650 QEALFILN
-657 VGGGIC
+657 GELC
-663 RITGAGLVFLVDEDE
+663 HITNGGLVFLVDGDE
-678 IKSVRTE
+678 IE
-685 ITGVKESLTEH
+685 AMKEDATAL
-696 KAQYRDLVHRVEGI
+696 
-710 ISRADRIMDFDGI
+710 
-723 VARVEEVPT
+723 
-732 NNANAVYWVTSV
+732 
-744 GGFRSGLAPDDPTLR
+744 
-759 ELSDYNL
+759 
-766 DDVHGEGRNDRLFRL
+766 
-781 GNDLYMVN
+781 
-789 DESADNL
+789 
-796 VRYCHDILRG
+796 
-806 ELERN
+806 
-811 IDGVAG
+811 AG
-817 RVEELETG
+817 RVTDLETG

-991 FSDSPNLSMESLQYL
+991 FSDSPNLSMETLQYL
-1006 VDNASNAS
+1006 VDNASNTS

>member
-1 MGAIPLSSVKGD
+1 MTENEKQSIISSVLSSLQTNARSIEQLTPVTSLTDGDKFEISGGKSVTFSVIKGLVQTLMSPEFD
-13 VAVGRNVDIGGDVDI
+13 NIMALINVAV
-28 KGHIHAG
+28 
-35 HNLTV
+35 
-40 DGWLDA
+40 
-46 PNVKGPSKG
+46 
-55 LFPSETAMKG
+55 
-65 AYPLPE
+65 
-71 PGWWALVGDTLPAD
+71 
-85 VWCVVDGEWTA
+85 
-96 TGKKSGNLTVA
+96 KSNDST
-107 NLTLDARIDEVKKAV
+107 RK
-122 DLTTAALDALVSGDT
+122 ALDALVSGDT
-137 SDAIDNYNEIIKFLE
+137 SSAIDNYNEIIKFLE

-200 DGSAEALRNF
+200 DGSAEALRKF
-210 MRELIRTG
+210 MRELSRTG
-218 PAHTRYALVNGNY
+218 PAHTRYALVNRNY

-240 DNSLHCITQVLETHQ
+240 DNSLNGITQVLETHQ
-255 SVEDGVLLPNG
+255 SVEDGVLQPNA
-266 HDDGRIRRW
+266 HDAGSIHRW

-289 TAGVWT
+289 KAGEWT

-309 TEHKTQYRDLVHRVE
+309 T
-324 GIISRANRIMDFN
+324 
-337 GFVTRV
+337 
-343 EDVPTNDANAVYWVT
+343 
-358 SVGGFRS
+358 
-365 GLAPDDPTL
+365 TL
-374 RELSDYNNEAGEGRY
+374 RGELQ
-389 DRLFRCDNE
+389 
-398 LYMVSD
+398 
-404 DKLVG
+404 
-409 YCNDD
+409 
-414 DLEYLRMALE
+414 
-424 QRLDTTDKAVDTI
+424 QRLDAADKAVDTV
-437 SKNLASKPWRGDLNV
+437 SKGLASKPWRGDLKL

-462 FTLTQNGAEWEGKT
+462 FTLAQNGAEWEGKT
-476 VYVSLAHG
+476 VYVDLAHG

-497 TAQPAGYRVGYLPEY
+497 TPQVAGYRVGYLPEY
-512 TEGSTVL
+512 TEGTTVL

-533 MVYVPSGNTI
+533 QVYVPSGNTI

-548 AASLTSAVSQL
+548 AASLSSAVSQL

-618 NDHRVAMLDDE
+618 DDHRVAMLDDE
-629 TGEVTYPEG
+629 TSEVTYPQG
-638 PNTVMHGIAAGN
+638 PNNVMHGIAAGN
-650 QEALFII
+650 QEALFILN
-657 VGGGIC
+657 GELC
-663 RITGAGLVFLVDEDE
+663 HITNGGLVFLVDGDE
-678 IKSVRTE
+678 IE
-685 ITGVKESLTEH
+685 AMKEDATAL
-696 KAQYRDLVHRVEGI
+696 
-710 ISRADRIMDFDGI
+710 
-723 VARVEEVPT
+723 
-732 NNANAVYWVTSV
+732 
-744 GGFRSGLAPDDPTLR
+744 
-759 ELSDYNL
+759 
-766 DDVHGEGRNDRLFRL
+766 
-781 GNDLYMVN
+781 
-789 DESADNL
+789 
-796 VRYCHDILRG
+796 
-806 ELERN
+806 
-811 IDGVAG
+811 AG
-817 RVEELETG
+817 RVTDLETG

-895 GDFAL
+895 GDFAM
-900 PGLRFCVIPYGT
+900 PGLRFCVIPYGK

-991 FSDSPNLSMESLQYL
+991 FSDSPNLSMETLQYL
-1006 VDNASNAS
+1006 VDNASNTS

>member
-1 MGAIPLSSVKGD
+1 MTENEKQSIISSVLSSLQTNARSIEQLTPVTSLTDGDKFEISGGKSVTFSVIKGLVQTLMSPEFD
-13 VAVGRNVDIGGDVDI
+13 NIMALINVAV
-28 KGHIHAG
+28 
-35 HNLTV
+35 
-40 DGWLDA
+40 
-46 PNVKGPSKG
+46 
-55 LFPSETAMKG
+55 
-65 AYPLPE
+65 
-71 PGWWALVGDTLPAD
+71 
-85 VWCVVDGEWTA
+85 
-96 TGKKSGNLTVA
+96 KSNDST
-107 NLTLDARIDEVKKAV
+107 RK
-122 DLTTAALDALVSGDT
+122 ALDALVSGDT
-137 SDAIDNYNEIIKFLE
+137 SSAIDNYNEIIKFLE

-200 DGSAEALRNF
+200 DGSAEALRKF
-210 MRELIRTG
+210 MRELSRTG
-218 PAHTRYALVNGNY
+218 PAHTRYALVNRNY

-240 DNSLHCITQVLETHQ
+240 DNSLNGITQVLETHQ
-255 SVEDGVLLPNG
+255 SVEDGVLQPNA
-266 HDDGRIRRW
+266 HDAGSIHRW

-289 TAGVWT
+289 KAGEWT

-309 TEHKTQYRDLVHRVE
+309 T
-324 GIISRANRIMDFN
+324 
-337 GFVTRV
+337 
-343 EDVPTNDANAVYWVT
+343 
-358 SVGGFRS
+358 
-365 GLAPDDPTL
+365 TL
-374 RELSDYNNEAGEGRY
+374 RGELQ
-389 DRLFRCDNE
+389 
-398 LYMVSD
+398 
-404 DKLVG
+404 
-409 YCNDD
+409 
-414 DLEYLRMALE
+414 
-424 QRLDTTDKAVDTI
+424 QRLDAADKAVDTI
-437 SKNLASKPWRGDLNV
+437 SKNLASKPWRGDLKL

-476 VYVSLAHG
+476 VYVDLAHG
-484 FATVAP
+484 FATVMP

-533 MVYVPSGNTI
+533 MVYVPSGNAI
-543 APVCT
+543 VPVCT

-618 NDHRVAMLDDE
+618 DDHRVAMLDDE
-629 TGEVTYPEG
+629 TSEVTYPQG
-638 PNTVMHGIAAGN
+638 PNNVMHGIAAGN
-650 QEALFII
+650 QEALFILN
-657 VGGGIC
+657 GELC
-663 RITGAGLVFLVDEDE
+663 HITNGGLVFLVDGDE
-678 IKSVRTE
+678 IE
-685 ITGVKESLTEH
+685 AMKEDATAL
-696 KAQYRDLVHRVEGI
+696 
-710 ISRADRIMDFDGI
+710 
-723 VARVEEVPT
+723 
-732 NNANAVYWVTSV
+732 
-744 GGFRSGLAPDDPTLR
+744 
-759 ELSDYNL
+759 
-766 DDVHGEGRNDRLFRL
+766 
-781 GNDLYMVN
+781 
-789 DESADNL
+789 
-796 VRYCHDILRG
+796 
-806 ELERN
+806 
-811 IDGVAG
+811 AG
-817 RVEELETG
+817 RVTDLETG

-991 FSDSPNLSMESLQYL
+991 FSDSPNLSMETLQYL
-1006 VDNASNAS
+1006 VDNASNTS

>member
-1 MGAIPLSSVKGD
+1 MA
-13 VAVGRNVDIGGDVDI
+13 
-28 KGHIHAG
+28 
-35 HNLTV
+35 LTIQ
-40 DGWLDA
+40 
-46 PNVKGPSKG
+46 
-55 LFPSETAMKG
+55 
-65 AYPLPE
+65 
-71 PGWWALVGDTLPAD
+71 DTLPTLIQRIETAED
-85 VWCVVDGEWTA
+85 PGSVTNVMVAMALSGLLNKINDGKT
-96 TGKKSGNLTVA
+96 
-107 NLTLDARIDEVKKAV
+107 
-122 DLTTAALDALVSGDT
+122 ALDALVSGDT
-137 SDAIDNYNEIIKFLE
+137 SSAIDNYNEIIKFLE

-164 KTLRDTAEEAHTRLS
+164 KNLSDMAGERTEEIHAQ
-179 AGLSAAL
+179 
-186 PRIVSIADIDTMGT
+186 
-200 DGSAEALRNF
+200 
-210 MRELIRTG
+210 
-218 PAHTRYALVNGNY
+218 LV
-231 IAGVLEIFS
+231 
-240 DNSLHCITQVLETHQ
+240 
-255 SVEDGVLLPNG
+255 
-266 HDDGRIRRW
+266 
-275 WRTMNFA
+275 
-282 GNSQSGL
+282 
-289 TAGVWT
+289 
-295 PWRECEPEGLREDL
+295 
-309 TEHKTQYRDLVHRVE
+309 EHKGRYNELVRRVD
-324 GIISRANRIMDFN
+324 GIVSRANRIMDFD
-337 GFVTRV
+337 GIVARI
-343 EDVPTNDANAVYWVT
+343 EDVPTNNGDAVYWVN

-365 GLAPDDPTL
+365 GRAPDDPTL
-374 RELSDYNNEAGEGRY
+374 RELGDYNNEAGEGRY

-414 DLEYLRMALE
+414 DLEYLRGAFD
-424 QRLDTTDKAVDTI
+424 QRLDTTDKAVDTV
-437 SKNLASKPWRGDLNV
+437 SKGLASKPWRGDLKV

-462 FTLTQNGAEWEGKT
+462 FTLAQNGAEWEGKT

-484 FATVAP
+484 FATVTP

-584 PWRGDLGVYPL
+584 PWRGDLAVYPL

-629 TGEVTYPEG
+629 TSEVTYPQG
-638 PNTVMHGIAAGN
+638 PNNVMHGIAAGN
-650 QEALFII
+650 QEALFILN
-657 VGGGIC
+657 GELC
-663 RITGAGLVFLVDEDE
+663 HITNGGLVFLVDGDE
-678 IKSVRTE
+678 IE
-685 ITGVKESLTEH
+685 AMKEDATAL
-696 KAQYRDLVHRVEGI
+696 
-710 ISRADRIMDFDGI
+710 
-723 VARVEEVPT
+723 
-732 NNANAVYWVTSV
+732 
-744 GGFRSGLAPDDPTLR
+744 
-759 ELSDYNL
+759 
-766 DDVHGEGRNDRLFRL
+766 
-781 GNDLYMVN
+781 
-789 DESADNL
+789 
-796 VRYCHDILRG
+796 
-806 ELERN
+806 
-811 IDGVAG
+811 AG
-817 RVEELETG
+817 RVTDLETG

-1006 VDNASNAS
+1006 VDNASNTS

>member
-40 DGWLDA
+40 DGWFDA

-55 LFPSETAMKG
+55 LFPSETAMKA

-85 VWCVVDGEWTA
+85 VWCVEDGKWTA

-107 NLTLDARIDEVKKAV
+107 NLTLDARIDEVKRAV

-186 PRIVSIADIDTMGT
+186 PRIVSIANIDTMGT

-255 SVEDGVLLPNG
+255 SVEDGVLQPNA
-266 HDDGRIRRW
+266 HDAGSIHRW

-289 TAGVWT
+289 KAGEWT

-309 TEHKTQYRDLVHRVE
+309 T
-324 GIISRANRIMDFN
+324 
-337 GFVTRV
+337 
-343 EDVPTNDANAVYWVT
+343 
-358 SVGGFRS
+358 
-365 GLAPDDPTL
+365 TL
-374 RELSDYNNEAGEGRY
+374 RGELQR
-389 DRLFRCDNE
+389 
-398 LYMVSD
+398 
-404 DKLVG
+404 
-409 YCNDD
+409 
-414 DLEYLRMALE
+414 
-424 QRLDTTDKAVDTI
+424 RLDTTDKAVDTI
-437 SKNLASKPWRGDLNV
+437 SKNLASKPWRGDLKL

-476 VYVSLAHG
+476 VYVDLAHG
-484 FATVAP
+484 FATVMP

-533 MVYVPSGNTI
+533 MVYVPSGNAI
-543 APVCT
+543 VPVCT

-618 NDHRVAMLDDE
+618 DDHRVAMLDDE
-629 TGEVTYPEG
+629 TSEVTYPQG
-638 PNTVMHGIAAGN
+638 PNNVMHGIAAGN
-650 QEALFII
+650 QEALFILN
-657 VGGGIC
+657 GELC
-663 RITGAGLVFLVDEDE
+663 HITNGGLVFLVDGDE
-678 IKSVRTE
+678 IE
-685 ITGVKESLTEH
+685 AMKEDATAL
-696 KAQYRDLVHRVEGI
+696 
-710 ISRADRIMDFDGI
+710 
-723 VARVEEVPT
+723 
-732 NNANAVYWVTSV
+732 
-744 GGFRSGLAPDDPTLR
+744 
-759 ELSDYNL
+759 
-766 DDVHGEGRNDRLFRL
+766 
-781 GNDLYMVN
+781 
-789 DESADNL
+789 
-796 VRYCHDILRG
+796 
-806 ELERN
+806 
-811 IDGVAG
+811 AG
-817 RVEELETG
+817 RVTDLETG

-991 FSDSPNLSMESLQYL
+991 FSDSPNLSMETLQYL
-1006 VDNASNAS
+1006 VDNASNTS

>member
-1 MGAIPLSSVKGD
+1 MA
-13 VAVGRNVDIGGDVDI
+13 
-28 KGHIHAG
+28 
-35 HNLTV
+35 LTIQ
-40 DGWLDA
+40 
-46 PNVKGPSKG
+46 
-55 LFPSETAMKG
+55 
-65 AYPLPE
+65 
-71 PGWWALVGDTLPAD
+71 DTLPTLIQRIETAED
-85 VWCVVDGEWTA
+85 PGSVTNVMVAMALSGLLNKINDGKT
-96 TGKKSGNLTVA
+96 
-107 NLTLDARIDEVKKAV
+107 
-122 DLTTAALDALVSGDT
+122 ALDALVSGDT
-137 SDAIDNYNEIIKFLE
+137 SSAIDNYNEIIKFLE

-533 MVYVPSGNTI
+533 QVYVPSGNTI

-548 AASLTSAVSQL
+548 AASLSSAVSQL

-584 PWRGDLGVYPL
+584 PWRGDLAVYPL

-629 TGEVTYPEG
+629 TSEVTYPQG
-638 PNTVMHGIAAGN
+638 PNNVMHGIAAGN
-650 QEALFII
+650 QEALFILN
-657 VGGGIC
+657 GELC
-663 RITGAGLVFLVDEDE
+663 HITNGGLVFLVDGDE
-678 IKSVRTE
+678 IE
-685 ITGVKESLTEH
+685 AMKEDATAL
-696 KAQYRDLVHRVEGI
+696 
-710 ISRADRIMDFDGI
+710 
-723 VARVEEVPT
+723 
-732 NNANAVYWVTSV
+732 
-744 GGFRSGLAPDDPTLR
+744 
-759 ELSDYNL
+759 
-766 DDVHGEGRNDRLFRL
+766 
-781 GNDLYMVN
+781 
-789 DESADNL
+789 
-796 VRYCHDILRG
+796 
-806 ELERN
+806 
-811 IDGVAG
+811 AG
-817 RVEELETG
+817 RVTDLETG

-1006 VDNASNAS
+1006 VDNASNTS

>member
-1 MGAIPLSSVKGD
+1 MTENEKQSIISSVLSSLQTNARSIEQLTPVTSLTDGDKFEISGGKSVTFSVIKGLVQTLMSPEFD
-13 VAVGRNVDIGGDVDI
+13 NIMALINVAV
-28 KGHIHAG
+28 
-35 HNLTV
+35 
-40 DGWLDA
+40 
-46 PNVKGPSKG
+46 
-55 LFPSETAMKG
+55 
-65 AYPLPE
+65 
-71 PGWWALVGDTLPAD
+71 
-85 VWCVVDGEWTA
+85 
-96 TGKKSGNLTVA
+96 KSNDST
-107 NLTLDARIDEVKKAV
+107 RK
-122 DLTTAALDALVSGDT
+122 ALDALVSGDT

-200 DGSAEALRNF
+200 DGSAEALRKF
-210 MRELIRTG
+210 MRELSRTG
-218 PAHTRYALVNGNY
+218 PAHTRYALVNRNY

-255 SVEDGVLLPNG
+255 SVEDGVLQPNA
-266 HDDGRIRRW
+266 HDAGSIHRW

-289 TAGVWT
+289 KAGEWT

-309 TEHKTQYRDLVHRVE
+309 T
-324 GIISRANRIMDFN
+324 
-337 GFVTRV
+337 
-343 EDVPTNDANAVYWVT
+343 
-358 SVGGFRS
+358 
-365 GLAPDDPTL
+365 TL
-374 RELSDYNNEAGEGRY
+374 RGELQ
-389 DRLFRCDNE
+389 
-398 LYMVSD
+398 
-404 DKLVG
+404 
-409 YCNDD
+409 
-414 DLEYLRMALE
+414 
-424 QRLDTTDKAVDTI
+424 QRLDAADKAVDTV
-437 SKNLASKPWRGDLNV
+437 SKGLASKPWRGDLKL

-476 VYVSLAHG
+476 VYVDLAHG

-497 TAQPAGYRVGYLPEY
+497 TPQVAGYRVGYLPEY
-512 TEGSTVL
+512 TEGTTVL

-533 MVYVPSGNTI
+533 MVYVPSGNAI
-543 APVCT
+543 VPVCT
-548 AASLTSAVSQL
+548 AASLSSAVSQL

-610 AWRLYYDA
+610 ACRLYYDA
-618 NDHRVAMLDDE
+618 NDHRVAMLDDA
-629 TGEVTYPEG
+629 TSEVTYPQG
-638 PNTVMHGIAAGN
+638 PNNVMHGIAAGN
-650 QEALFII
+650 QEALFILN
-657 VGGGIC
+657 GELC
-663 RITGAGLVFLVDEDE
+663 HITNGGLVFLVDGDE
-678 IKSVRTE
+678 IE
-685 ITGVKESLTEH
+685 AMKEDATAL
-696 KAQYRDLVHRVEGI
+696 
-710 ISRADRIMDFDGI
+710 
-723 VARVEEVPT
+723 
-732 NNANAVYWVTSV
+732 
-744 GGFRSGLAPDDPTLR
+744 
-759 ELSDYNL
+759 
-766 DDVHGEGRNDRLFRL
+766 
-781 GNDLYMVN
+781 
-789 DESADNL
+789 
-796 VRYCHDILRG
+796 
-806 ELERN
+806 
-811 IDGVAG
+811 AG
-817 RVEELETG
+817 RVTDLETG

-881 LLAAPLMFRAAHQA
+881 LLAAPLMFSAAHQA

-961 RWAAE
+961 RWATE
-966 GSMQTFRGCSALE
+966 PQTFDGCYSLE

-985 LTQNIS
+985 LTQDID
-991 FSDSPNLSMESLQYL
+991 FPDSPNLSMESLQYL
-1006 VDNASNAS
+1006 VDNASNTS
-1014 SIFVGLH
+1014 PIYVYLH
-1021 ADCYARLTEEVRA
+1021 EDCYARMTDELAESGRQKYIA
-1034 AANEKGISFGI
+1034 FAKH
-1045 V
+1045 

>member
-1 MGAIPLSSVKGD
+1 MA
-13 VAVGRNVDIGGDVDI
+13 
-28 KGHIHAG
+28 
-35 HNLTV
+35 LTIQ
-40 DGWLDA
+40 
-46 PNVKGPSKG
+46 
-55 LFPSETAMKG
+55 
-65 AYPLPE
+65 
-71 PGWWALVGDTLPAD
+71 DTLPTLIQRIETAED
-85 VWCVVDGEWTA
+85 PGSVTNVMVAMALSGLLNKINDGKT
-96 TGKKSGNLTVA
+96 
-107 NLTLDARIDEVKKAV
+107 
-122 DLTTAALDALVSGDT
+122 ALDALVSGDT
-137 SDAIDNYNEIIKFLE
+137 SSAIDNYNEIIKFLE

-164 KTLRDTAEEAHTRLS
+164 KNLSDMAGERTEEIHAQ
-179 AGLSAAL
+179 
-186 PRIVSIADIDTMGT
+186 
-200 DGSAEALRNF
+200 
-210 MRELIRTG
+210 
-218 PAHTRYALVNGNY
+218 LV
-231 IAGVLEIFS
+231 
-240 DNSLHCITQVLETHQ
+240 
-255 SVEDGVLLPNG
+255 
-266 HDDGRIRRW
+266 
-275 WRTMNFA
+275 
-282 GNSQSGL
+282 
-289 TAGVWT
+289 
-295 PWRECEPEGLREDL
+295 
-309 TEHKTQYRDLVHRVE
+309 EHKGRYNELVRRVD
-324 GIISRANRIMDFN
+324 GIVSRANRIMDFD
-337 GFVTRV
+337 GIVARI
-343 EDVPTNDANAVYWVT
+343 EDVPTNNGDAVYWVN

-365 GLAPDDPTL
+365 GRAPDDPTL
-374 RELSDYNNEAGEGRY
+374 RELGDYNNEAGEGRY

-424 QRLDTTDKAVDTI
+424 QRLDTTDKAVDTV
-437 SKNLASKPWRGDLNV
+437 SKGLASKPWRGDLKV

-462 FTLTQNGAEWEGKT
+462 FTLAQNGAEWEGKT

-484 FATVAP
+484 FATVTP

-533 MVYVPSGNTI
+533 QVYVPSGNTI

-548 AASLTSAVSQL
+548 AASLSSAVSQL

-584 PWRGDLGVYPL
+584 PWRGDLAVYPL

-629 TGEVTYPEG
+629 TSEVTYPQG
-638 PNTVMHGIAAGN
+638 PNNVMHGIAAGN
-650 QEALFII
+650 QEALFILN
-657 VGGGIC
+657 GELC
-663 RITGAGLVFLVDEDE
+663 HITNGGLVFLVDGDE
-678 IKSVRTE
+678 IE
-685 ITGVKESLTEH
+685 AMKEDATAL
-696 KAQYRDLVHRVEGI
+696 
-710 ISRADRIMDFDGI
+710 
-723 VARVEEVPT
+723 
-732 NNANAVYWVTSV
+732 
-744 GGFRSGLAPDDPTLR
+744 
-759 ELSDYNL
+759 
-766 DDVHGEGRNDRLFRL
+766 
-781 GNDLYMVN
+781 
-789 DESADNL
+789 
-796 VRYCHDILRG
+796 
-806 ELERN
+806 
-811 IDGVAG
+811 AG
-817 RVEELETG
+817 RVTDLETG

-856 AYDRNTRRYSFD
+856 AYDRKTKKYSFD
-868 RLTNITR
+868 RLTDITR

-895 GDFAL
+895 GDFAM